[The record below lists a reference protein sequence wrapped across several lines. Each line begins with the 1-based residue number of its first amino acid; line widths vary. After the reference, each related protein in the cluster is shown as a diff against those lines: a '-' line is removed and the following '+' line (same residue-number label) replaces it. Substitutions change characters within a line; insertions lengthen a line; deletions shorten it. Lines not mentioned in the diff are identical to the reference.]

1 MGQVK
6 LSALWKD
13 TFREIRGTLS
23 RFLSIFAI
31 IFLGVA
37 FFAGLVAT
45 GPVMM
50 ETSDAYYKEHNLA
63 DMQVLSTGGLV
74 DEDIKRLEAV
84 EHAVVEPGYM
94 LDVLI
99 GDNQAVR
106 LFGINDDTVMNQYNV
121 QAGRLPESVNE
132 IALDRDLAS
141 DYELG
146 DTVQLVTETTEN
158 YADHIDQDTFELV
171 GFVDSPLYIEMDN
184 RGYTT
189 IGTGVLN
196 GFGVVQDEVFNLDQY
211 SMLNAQFQDIQ
222 KFAFYSDDYEQ
233 QLAQRTEMVE
243 EAFGGREEERLGE
256 IRAEA
261 DADIAEARD
270 EIEAAKQEL
279 NEAEQELLDAR
290 EELDQ
295 GWADY
300 AAGRQ
305 ELERKERD
313 AEMHLQTARNELA
326 AGRERLSREET
337 RLHQGEL
344 QLQEASARLNR
355 ESARLAKA
363 EQELEAGR
371 EAFRAGQAEL
381 ADAEDKLARGRQEFQ
396 QEKEAAEG
404 KLAVG
409 ERELA
414 QKRAELDA
422 GAEALAVAREAIQVI
437 RPAVKRGDVPDL
449 SALPDLDQLVG
460 SWLDLDKDQLQAE
473 LHTLNIDVEQLEHEL
488 RELEAALAQV
498 IAEAPSAE
506 MVDEFI
512 EPAPALE
519 NDADMDSQTS
529 ESTAEA
535 DSTNPTSPAANAEQS
550 TEAVAEFNQEKEA
563 LELRI
568 TEVKK
573 VLAAV
578 RSQIE
583 EKHGQLPHALDQV
596 AWRERVLAWLAE
608 KETELDQREAELET
622 GRRQLVKAEQELTVG
637 RQQMKAELSEARRE
651 LEAGER
657 EVRAGRQ
664 ELAEKQAELTAG
676 ERQLASGR
684 QQLTVAQ
691 AELSRRQ
698 VQVTTGWE
706 KLQAGR
712 AKLAAGEAELTQRE
726 EAARQQLA
734 EAEAELMD
742 ARTQLEAGEADYT
755 AGRAEYETEE
765 ESALNEI
772 EEAEADIAQGEEDLA
787 DLEVDYTF
795 NDALSFPGLSEY
807 GENAERMQ
815 SIATIFPVFF
825 VLLALLIS
833 LTTMSRMVSEGRTQI
848 GTMKSLGYSNTLIGV
863 KYYMY
868 AFVATIAGSIG
879 GLWLGFWLFPTIVM
893 EAYTAMYRMIPAQTR
908 FYGWISLISV
918 IGALLATGLATHLSL
933 RSLLRQNAAT
943 LLRPKAPKVGQRN
956 ILERIPALWNRLSFT
971 QKVSARNLFRYKGRM
986 IMTII
991 GVGGGVALLLA
1002 GFGLA
1007 DSISDIGDRQF
1018 NQVYNYDALVQVD
1031 TDESAEHIESLE
1043 ETLLEQSLVRD
1054 VARVK
1059 QKNIMIEAAND
1070 YDGTVLVP
1078 ENVEEFDQFIH
1089 LYAADDR
1096 ETIYQLDDEQVII
1109 SEKLSELT
1117 AVEVGDELTVL
1128 DNQDEPQTVIIGGIV
1143 EHYVDHYL
1151 YMSPTLYEQTFGEAP
1166 DFDARFVQYDSDA
1179 SGPEADEESF
1189 RQQIAEEPA
1198 ALAIILQSDIFDLI
1212 ETSLGSLEVVTMVLI
1227 VSAGALA
1234 FIVLYNLTNIN
1245 VSERVRE
1252 LSTIKVLG
1260 FFDKEVTTYVYRETL
1275 TLTIMGIIVG
1285 MGTGIILNRFILDT
1299 AELDFLMFV
1308 REIHGTSYLYA
1319 TLLMLG
1325 FSMIVMTVMH
1335 FKLKHI
1341 DMLEA
1346 LKTKD

>member
-1 MGQVK
+1 MK

>member
-1 MGQVK
+1 MK
-6 LSALWKD
+6 LSALWRD
-13 TFREIRGTLS
+13 TFREVRGTLS

-50 ETSDAYYKEHNLA
+50 ETSDAYYKEHHLA

-74 DEDIKRLEAV
+74 DEDIERLESV
-84 EHAVVEPGYM
+84 EHAVVESGYM
-94 LDVLI
+94 LDILI

-132 IALDRDLAS
+132 IALDSDLAS

-196 GFGVVQDEVFNLDQY
+196 GFGVVQDEVLSLDQY

-243 EAFGGREEERLGE
+243 EAFDGREEERLAE

-261 DADIAEARD
+261 EDDIAKARD
-270 EIEAAKQEL
+270 EIEVAKQEL

-300 AAGRQ
+300 EAGRQ

-313 AEMHLQTARNELA
+313 AEMRLQTARNELA
-326 AGRERLSREET
+326 AGRERLEQEEA
-337 RLHQGEL
+337 RLRQGEL
-344 QLQEASARLNR
+344 QLQEARARLNR

-396 QEKEAAEG
+396 QEKAAAEE

-422 GAEALAVAREAIQVI
+422 GAEALAAAREAIQVI

-449 SALPDLDQLVG
+449 SALPDLDRLAG
-460 SWLDLDKDQLQAE
+460 SWSDKDQLQAE
-473 LHTLNIDVEQLEHEL
+473 IDALNIDAEQLEHEL
-488 RELEAALAQV
+488 RELEAALAQL
-498 IAEAPSAE
+498 IAEAPAVE
-506 MVDEFI
+506 TVDELI
-512 EPAPALE
+512 EPAPSLE
-519 NDADMDSQTS
+519 NDANMDSQIS
-529 ESTAEA
+529 ESAAEA
-535 DSTNPTSPAANAEQS
+535 DSTNPTSPATNAEQS
-550 TEAVAEFNQEKEA
+550 TEAVTEFNQEKEA
-563 LELRI
+563 LERRI

-573 VLAAV
+573 ALAAV

-583 EKHGQLPHALDQV
+583 ETYGQLPHALDQA
-596 AWRERVLAWLAE
+596 AWRERVLAWLTE
-608 KETELDQREAELET
+608 KEAELDQREAEIET
-622 GRRQLVKAEQELTVG
+622 GRQQLAKAEQELITG
-637 RQQMKAELSEARRE
+637 RQQMEAEWAAARRE

-657 EVRAGRQ
+657 DVRAGRQ
-664 ELAEKQAELTAG
+664 KLAEKEAELANG

-698 VQVTTGWE
+698 DQVTTGWE
-706 KLQAGR
+706 QLQAGR

-726 EAARQQLA
+726 EEARQQLA
-734 EAEAELMD
+734 DAEAQLME
-742 ARTQLEAGEADYT
+742 ARAELEAGEADYA
-755 AGRAEYETEE
+755 AGRAEYEAEE
-765 ESALNEI
+765 QSALNEI
-772 EEAEADIAQGEEDLA
+772 EEAEADIAEAEEELA
-787 DLEVDYTF
+787 DLEVDYFF

-908 FYGWISLISV
+908 FYGWISFISV

-956 ILERIPALWNRLSFT
+956 ILERIPALWKRLSFT

-1007 DSISDIGDRQF
+1007 DSIGDIGDRQF

-1031 TDESAEHIESLE
+1031 TDESAEHIEALE

-1054 VARVK
+1054 IARVK
-1059 QKNIMIEAAND
+1059 QKNVTIETEKQ

-1078 ENVEEFDQFIH
+1078 ENVEAFDQFIH

-1096 ETIYQLDDEQVII
+1096 ERIYQLDDEQVII

-1117 AVEVGDELTVL
+1117 DVEVGDELSVS
-1128 DNQDEPQTVIIGGIV
+1128 DNQGEPHTVIVGGIV
-1143 EHYVDHYL
+1143 EHYVDHYV

-1179 SGPEADEESF
+1179 SGTEADEESF
-1189 RQQIAEEPA
+1189 RQQISEEPA
-1198 ALAIILQSDIFDLI
+1198 ALAIILQSDIFDMI

>member
-1 MGQVK
+1 MK

-13 TFREIRGTLS
+13 TFREVRGTLS

-74 DEDIKRLEAV
+74 DEDIERLEAV

-99 GDNQAVR
+99 GDNKAVR

-146 DTVQLVTETTEN
+146 DIVQLVTETTEN

-184 RGYTT
+184 RGYTA

-243 EAFGGREEERLGE
+243 EAFDGREEERLAE
-256 IRAEA
+256 IKAEA
-261 DADIAEARD
+261 KVDIAKARD

-300 AAGRQ
+300 EAGRQ

-313 AEMHLQTARNELA
+313 AEMRLQTARNELA
-326 AGRERLSREET
+326 AGRERLSREEA
-337 RLHQGEL
+337 RLRQGEL
-344 QLQEASARLNR
+344 QLQEARARLNR

-396 QEKEAAEG
+396 QEKAAAEE

-422 GAEALAVAREAIQVI
+422 GAEALAAAREAIQVI

-449 SALPDLDQLVG
+449 SALPDLDRLAG
-460 SWLDLDKDQLQAE
+460 SWLDKDQLQAE
-473 LHTLNIDVEQLEHEL
+473 LDALNIDAEQLEHEL
-488 RELEAALAQV
+488 RELEAALAQL
-498 IAEAPSAE
+498 IANAPSVE
-506 MVDEFI
+506 TVDELI
-512 EPAPALE
+512 EPAPSLE
-519 NDADMDSQTS
+519 NDANMDSQTS
-529 ESTAEA
+529 ESTVEA
-535 DSTNPTSPAANAEQS
+535 DLTNPTSPAANAEQS
-550 TEAVAEFNQEKEA
+550 TESVAEFNQEKAA

-583 EKHGQLPHALDQV
+583 EKHGQLPHALDQA
-596 AWRERVLAWLAE
+596 AWRERVLARLAE

-622 GRRQLVKAEQELTVG
+622 GRQQLVKAEQELTAG
-637 RQQMKAELSEARRE
+637 RQQMKAELAEARRE

-684 QQLTVAQ
+684 QQLAAGQ

-698 VQVTTGWE
+698 DQVSAGWE
-706 KLQAGR
+706 QLQAGR

-726 EAARQQLA
+726 EAAHQQLA

-755 AGRAEYETEE
+755 AGRAEYEIEE
-765 ESALNEI
+765 ESALSEI

-908 FYGWISLISV
+908 FYGGISLISV
-918 IGALLATGLATHLSL
+918 IGALLATGSATHLSL

-956 ILERIPALWNRLSFT
+956 ILERIPVLWNRLSFT

-1059 QKNIMIEAAND
+1059 QKNITIEAASD

-1089 LYAADDR
+1089 LYDADDR
-1096 ETIYQLDDEQVII
+1096 ERIYQLDDEQVII

-1143 EHYVDHYL
+1143 EHYVDHYV
-1151 YMSPTLYEQTFGEAP
+1151 YMSPTLYEQTFGETP

-1179 SGPEADEESF
+1179 SGLEADEESF

-1308 REIHGTSYLYA
+1308 REIHGSSYLYA

>member
-1 MGQVK
+1 MK

-13 TFREIRGTLS
+13 TFREVRGTLS

-50 ETSDAYYKEHNLA
+50 ETSDAYYKEHNLV

-74 DEDIKRLEAV
+74 DEDIERLEAV

-132 IALDRDLAS
+132 IALDSDLAS

-222 KFAFYSDDYEQ
+222 GFAFYSDDYEQ

-243 EAFGGREEERLGE
+243 KAFNGREEERLAE

-261 DADIAEARD
+261 DADIAKARD
-270 EIEAAKQEL
+270 EIETAKQEL
-279 NEAEQELLDAR
+279 NKAEQELLDAR

-300 AAGRQ
+300 EAGRQ
-305 ELERKERD
+305 ELEHKERD
-313 AEMHLQTARNELA
+313 AEMRLQVARNDLA
-326 AGRERLSREET
+326 AGRERLSREEA
-337 RLHQGEL
+337 RLRQGEL
-344 QLQEASARLNR
+344 QLQEARARLNR

-363 EQELEAGR
+363 EQELEVGR

-381 ADAEDKLARGRQEFQ
+381 ADAEDKLARGHQEFQ
-396 QEKEAAEG
+396 QEKEVAEG
-404 KLAVG
+404 KLAAG

-414 QKRAELDA
+414 QKRTELAA
-422 GAEALAVAREAIQVI
+422 GAEALAAVREAIQVI
-437 RPAVKRGDVPDL
+437 RPAVKRGDVPDF
-449 SALPDLDQLVG
+449 SALPDLDRLAG
-460 SWLDLDKDQLQAE
+460 SWLDKDQLQTE
-473 LHTLNIDVEQLEHEL
+473 LDALNIDAEQLEHEL
-488 RELEAALAQV
+488 RELEAALAQL

-506 MVDEFI
+506 MVDELI

-519 NDADMDSQTS
+519 NDVDMDSQTS

-535 DSTNPTSPAANAEQS
+535 DSTNPTSPAANAEQL

-583 EKHGQLPHALDQV
+583 EKHGQLPHALDQA
-596 AWRERVLAWLAE
+596 AWRERVLVWLAE
-608 KETELDQREAELET
+608 KETELDQREAELEM
-622 GRRQLVKAEQELTVG
+622 GRRQLAKVEQELTAG
-637 RQQMKAELSEARRE
+637 RQQMKEELAEARRE

-657 EVRAGRQ
+657 KVRAGRQ
-664 ELAEKQAELTAG
+664 ELAEKEAELTAG

-684 QQLTVAQ
+684 QQLVAGQ

-698 VQVTTGWE
+698 DQVSAGWE
-706 KLQAGR
+706 QLQAGR

-726 EAARQQLA
+726 EAARQQLT

-742 ARTQLEAGEADYT
+742 ARTQLEAGETDYA

-765 ESALNEI
+765 ESALSEI

-787 DLEVDYTF
+787 DLEVDYMF

-848 GTMKSLGYSNTLIGV
+848 GTMKSLGYSNTLIGI

-908 FYGWISLISV
+908 FYGGISLISV

-1007 DSISDIGDRQF
+1007 DSIGDIGERQF

-1031 TDESAEHIESLE
+1031 TDESAEHIEALE

-1059 QKNIMIEAAND
+1059 QKNITIEAAND

-1089 LYAADDR
+1089 LYDADDR
-1096 ETIYQLDDEQVII
+1096 ERIYQLDDEQVII

-1117 AVEVGDELTVL
+1117 DVEVGDELTVL

-1143 EHYVDHYL
+1143 EHYVDHYV
-1151 YMSPTLYEQTFGEAP
+1151 YMSPTLYEQTFGETP
-1166 DFDARFVQYDSDA
+1166 DFDARFVQYDSNA

-1212 ETSLGSLEVVTMVLI
+1212 ETSLGSLEIVTMVLI

-1308 REIHGTSYLYA
+1308 REIHGSSYLYA

>member
-1 MGQVK
+1 MK

-13 TFREIRGTLS
+13 TFREVRGTLS

-63 DMQVLSTGGLV
+63 DMQVLSTGGLI
-74 DEDIKRLEAV
+74 DEDIERLEAV

-106 LFGINDDTVMNQYNV
+106 LFGLNDDTVMNQYNV
-121 QAGRLPESVNE
+121 QVGRLPESVNE
-132 IALDRDLAS
+132 IALDSDLAS

-222 KFAFYSDDYEQ
+222 GFAFYSDDYEQ
-233 QLAQRTEMVE
+233 QLAQRTEIVE
-243 EAFGGREEERLGE
+243 EAFDGREEERLAE
-256 IRAEA
+256 IKAEA
-261 DADIAEARD
+261 DADIAKARD
-270 EIEAAKQEL
+270 EIEMVKQEL

-300 AAGRQ
+300 EAGRQ

-313 AEMHLQTARNELA
+313 AEMRLQMARNDLA
-326 AGRERLSREET
+326 AGRERLSREEA
-337 RLHQGEL
+337 RLRQGEL
-344 QLQEASARLNR
+344 QLQEARARLNR

-396 QEKEAAEG
+396 QEKAAAEG
-404 KLAVG
+404 KLAAG

-422 GAEALAVAREAIQVI
+422 GAEALAAAREAIQMI

-460 SWLDLDKDQLQAE
+460 SWLDLDKNQLQAE
-473 LHTLNIDVEQLEHEL
+473 IDALNIDAEQLEHEL
-488 RELEAALAQV
+488 RELEAALAQL
-498 IAEAPSAE
+498 IANAPSVE
-506 MVDEFI
+506 TVDELI
-512 EPAPALE
+512 EPAPSLE
-519 NDADMDSQTS
+519 NDANMDSQTS

-535 DSTNPTSPAANAEQS
+535 DLTNPTSSAANAEQS
-550 TEAVAEFNQEKEA
+550 TKAMAEFNQEKAA
-563 LELRI
+563 LERRI

-583 EKHGQLPHALDQV
+583 EKHGQLPHALDQAV
-596 AWRERVLAWLAE
+596 WRERVLAWLAE

-622 GRRQLVKAEQELTVG
+622 GRRQLAKAEQELTAG
-637 RQQMKAELSEARRE
+637 RQQMKAELAEARRE

-664 ELAEKQAELTAG
+664 ELAEKQAELTTG

-698 VQVTTGWE
+698 DQVTTGWE
-706 KLQAGR
+706 QLQAGR
-712 AKLAAGEAELTQRE
+712 AKLAAGEVELTQRE

-734 EAEAELMD
+734 EAESELMD

-755 AGRAEYETEE
+755 AGRAEYEIEE
-765 ESALNEI
+765 ESALSEI

-893 EAYTAMYRMIPAQTR
+893 EAYTAMYRMISAQTR

-933 RSLLRQNAAT
+933 RSLLQKNAAT

-1031 TDESAEHIESLE
+1031 TDESAEHIEALE
-1043 ETLLEQSLVRD
+1043 ETLLEQSLVQD

-1059 QKNIMIEAAND
+1059 QKNITIEAAND

-1089 LYAADDR
+1089 LYAVDDR
-1096 ETIYQLDDEQVII
+1096 ERIYQLDDEQVII

-1117 AVEVGDELTVL
+1117 AVEVGDELTIL

-1143 EHYVDHYL
+1143 EHYVDHYV
-1151 YMSPTLYEQTFGEAP
+1151 YMSPTLYEQTFGETP

>member
-1 MGQVK
+1 MK

-13 TFREIRGTLS
+13 TFREVRGTLS

-74 DEDIKRLEAV
+74 DEDIERLEAV

-121 QAGRLPESVNE
+121 QTGRLPESVNE

-243 EAFGGREEERLGE
+243 EAFDGREEERLAE
-256 IRAEA
+256 IKVEA
-261 DADIAEARD
+261 DADIAKARD

-279 NEAEQELLDAR
+279 NAAEQELLDAR

-300 AAGRQ
+300 EAGRQ

-313 AEMHLQTARNELA
+313 AEMRLQTARNELA
-326 AGRERLSREET
+326 TGRERLSREEA
-337 RLHQGEL
+337 RLRQGEL

-396 QEKEAAEG
+396 QEKAAAEG
-404 KLAVG
+404 KLTAG

-422 GAEALAVAREAIQVI
+422 GAEALAAAREAIQVI
-437 RPAVKRGDVPDL
+437 RPAVKRGEVPDL
-449 SALPDLDQLVG
+449 SALPDLDRLAG
-460 SWLDLDKDQLQAE
+460 SWLDKDQLQAE
-473 LHTLNIDVEQLEHEL
+473 LDALNIDAEQLEYEL
-488 RELEAALAQV
+488 RELEAALAQL
-498 IAEAPSAE
+498 IANAPSAE
-506 MVDEFI
+506 TVDELI
-512 EPAPALE
+512 ELAPSLE
-519 NDADMDSQTS
+519 NDANMDSQTS

-535 DSTNPTSPAANAEQS
+535 NSTNLTLPVANAEQP
-550 TEAVAEFNQEKEA
+550 TKAMAEFNQEKEA

-583 EKHGQLPHALDQV
+583 EKHGQLPHALDQA

-622 GRRQLVKAEQELTVG
+622 GRRQLAKAEQELTVG

-664 ELAEKQAELTAG
+664 ELAEKEAELANG

-698 VQVTTGWE
+698 DQVTTGWE
-706 KLQAGR
+706 QLQAGR

-726 EAARQQLA
+726 EAAHQQLA

-795 NDALSFPGLSEY
+795 NNALSFPGLSEY

-863 KYYMY
+863 KYYIY

-956 ILERIPALWNRLSFT
+956 ILEHIPALWNRLSFT

-991 GVGGGVALLLA
+991 GVSGGVALLLA

-1059 QKNIMIEAAND
+1059 QKNITIEAAKQ
-1070 YDGTVLVP
+1070 YDGIVLVP
-1078 ENVEEFDQFIH
+1078 ENVEVFDQFIH
-1089 LYAADDR
+1089 LYDADDR

-1143 EHYVDHYL
+1143 EHYVDHYV
-1151 YMSPTLYEQTFGEAP
+1151 YMSPTLYEQTFGETP

>member
-1 MGQVK
+1 MK

-13 TFREIRGTLS
+13 TFREVRGTLS

-74 DEDIKRLEAV
+74 DEDIERLEAV

-94 LDVLI
+94 LDILI

-106 LFGINDDTVMNQYNV
+106 LFGINDDTAMNQYNV

-132 IALDRDLAS
+132 IALDGDLAS

-243 EAFGGREEERLGE
+243 EAFDGREEERLAE
-256 IRAEA
+256 IKAEA
-261 DADIAEARD
+261 EVDIAKARD
-270 EIEAAKQEL
+270 EIETAKQEL

-300 AAGRQ
+300 EAGRQ

-313 AEMHLQTARNELA
+313 AEMRLQTARNELA

-344 QLQEASARLNR
+344 QLQEARARLNR

-381 ADAEDKLARGRQEFQ
+381 ADAEDKLARGCQKFQ
-396 QEKEAAEG
+396 QEKAAAEG

-414 QKRAELDA
+414 QKRVELAA
-422 GAEALAVAREAIQVI
+422 GAEALAAAREAIQVI
-437 RPAVKRGDVPDL
+437 RPAVKRGEVPDL
-449 SALPDLDQLVG
+449 SALPDLDRLAG
-460 SWLDLDKDQLQAE
+460 SWLDKDQLQAE
-473 LHTLNIDVEQLEHEL
+473 LHTLNIDAEQLEHEL
-488 RELEAALAQV
+488 RELEAALAQL
-498 IAEAPSAE
+498 IAEAPSVE
-506 MVDEFI
+506 TVDELI
-512 EPAPALE
+512 EPAPSLE
-519 NDADMDSQTS
+519 NDANMDSQTS

-535 DSTNPTSPAANAEQS
+535 DLTNPTSPAANAEQS
-550 TEAVAEFNQEKEA
+550 TKAMAEFNQEKAA
-563 LELRI
+563 LERRI

-573 VLAAV
+573 ILTAV

-622 GRRQLVKAEQELTVG
+622 GRRQLAKAEQELTAG
-637 RQQMKAELSEARRE
+637 RQQIKAELSEARRE

-657 EVRAGRQ
+657 EIRAGRQ
-664 ELAEKQAELTAG
+664 ELAEKEAELANG

-684 QQLTVAQ
+684 QQLIVAQ

-698 VQVTTGWE
+698 DQVTTGW
-706 KLQAGR
+706 KQLQAGR

-726 EAARQQLA
+726 EAAHQQLA

-755 AGRAEYETEE
+755 AGRAEYEIEE
-765 ESALNEI
+765 ESALSEI

-908 FYGWISLISV
+908 FYGGISLISV

-956 ILERIPALWNRLSFT
+956 ILEHIPALWNRLSFT

-1089 LYAADDR
+1089 LYDADDR
-1096 ETIYQLDDEQVII
+1096 ERIYPLDDEQVII

-1117 AVEVGDELTVL
+1117 AVEVGDELTIL

-1143 EHYVDHYL
+1143 EHYVDHYV
-1151 YMSPTLYEQTFGEAP
+1151 YMSPTLYEQTFGETP

-1285 MGTGIILNRFILDT
+1285 MGIGIILNRFILDT

>member
-1 MGQVK
+1 MK

-13 TFREIRGTLS
+13 TFREVRGTLS

-74 DEDIKRLEAV
+74 DEDIERLEAV
-84 EHAVVEPGYM
+84 EYAVVEPGYM

-196 GFGVVQDEVFNLDQY
+196 GFGVVQDEVFSLDQY

-233 QLAQRTEMVE
+233 QLAQRTKMVE
-243 EAFGGREEERLGE
+243 ESFDGREEERLAE
-256 IRAEA
+256 IKAEA
-261 DADIAEARD
+261 EVDIAKARD
-270 EIEAAKQEL
+270 EIETAKQEL

-300 AAGRQ
+300 EAGRQ

-313 AEMHLQTARNELA
+313 AEMRLQTARNDLA
-326 AGRERLSREET
+326 TGRERLSREEA
-337 RLHQGEL
+337 RLRQGEL
-344 QLQEASARLNR
+344 QLQEARARLNR

-422 GAEALAVAREAIQVI
+422 GAEALAAAREAIQVI

-449 SALPDLDQLVG
+449 SALPDLDRLAG
-460 SWLDLDKDQLQAE
+460 SWLDKDQLQAE
-473 LHTLNIDVEQLEHEL
+473 LDALNIDAEQLEHEL
-488 RELEAALAQV
+488 RELEAALVQL
-498 IAEAPSAE
+498 IANAPSAE
-506 MVDEFI
+506 TVDELI

-519 NDADMDSQTS
+519 NDANMDSQTS

-535 DSTNPTSPAANAEQS
+535 DLTNPTSSAANAEQS
-550 TEAVAEFNQEKEA
+550 TKTMAKFNQEKAA
-563 LELRI
+563 LERRI

-578 RSQIE
+578 RNQIE

-596 AWRERVLAWLAE
+596 AWRKRVLAWLAE

-622 GRRQLVKAEQELTVG
+622 GRQQLAKAEQELTAG
-637 RQQMKAELSEARRE
+637 RQQIKAELAEARRE

-664 ELAEKQAELTAG
+664 ELAEKEAELANG

-691 AELSRRQ
+691 AELSQHQDQ
-698 VQVTTGWE
+698 VSAGWE
-706 KLQAGR
+706 QLQAGR
-712 AKLAAGEAELTQRE
+712 AKLAAGEVELTQRE
-726 EAARQQLA
+726 EAASQQLA

-772 EEAEADIAQGEEDLA
+772 EEAEADIAQGEEELA

-1059 QKNIMIEAAND
+1059 QKNITIEATKQ

-1089 LYAADDR
+1089 LYDADDR

-1151 YMSPTLYEQTFGEAP
+1151 YMSPILYEQTFGEAP
-1166 DFDARFVQYDSDA
+1166 DFDARFVQYNSDA

-1212 ETSLGSLEVVTMVLI
+1212 ETSLGSLEIVTMVLI

>member
-1 MGQVK
+1 MK

-13 TFREIRGTLS
+13 TFREVRGTLS

-63 DMQVLSTGGLV
+63 DIQVLSTGGLV
-74 DEDIKRLEAV
+74 DEDIERLEAV

-121 QAGRLPESVNE
+121 QVGRLPESVNE
-132 IALDRDLAS
+132 IALDSDLAS

-243 EAFGGREEERLGE
+243 EAFDGREEERLAE
-256 IRAEA
+256 IKAEA
-261 DADIAEARD
+261 EVDIAEARD
-270 EIEAAKQEL
+270 EIETAKQEL

-300 AAGRQ
+300 EAGRQ

-313 AEMHLQTARNELA
+313 AEMSLQTARNDLI
-326 AGRERLSREET
+326 AGRERLSREEA
-337 RLHQGEL
+337 RLRQGEL
-344 QLQEASARLNR
+344 QLQEARARLNR

-404 KLAVG
+404 KLAAG

-422 GAEALAVAREAIQVI
+422 GAEALVAAREAIQAI

-460 SWLDLDKDQLQAE
+460 SWLDKEQLQAE
-473 LHTLNIDVEQLEHEL
+473 LDALNIDAEQLEHEL
-488 RELEAALAQV
+488 RELEAALVQL
-498 IAEAPSAE
+498 IAEAPSVE
-506 MVDEFI
+506 TVDELI
-512 EPAPALE
+512 EPAPSLE
-519 NDADMDSQTS
+519 NDANMDSQTS

-550 TEAVAEFNQEKEA
+550 TEAVAEFNQEKAA
-563 LELRI
+563 LERRI

-578 RSQIE
+578 RNQID
-583 EKHGQLPHALDQV
+583 EKYGQLPHALDQT

-622 GRRQLVKAEQELTVG
+622 GRRQLAKAEQELTAG
-637 RQQMKAELSEARRE
+637 RQQMKAELAEERRE
-651 LEAGER
+651 LEAGEW

-664 ELAEKQAELTAG
+664 ELAEKQAELANG

-691 AELSRRQ
+691 AELSQHQDQ
-698 VQVTTGWE
+698 VSAGWE
-706 KLQAGR
+706 QLQAGR

-772 EEAEADIAQGEEDLA
+772 EEAEANIAQGEEDLA

-1031 TDESAEHIESLE
+1031 TDESAEHIEALE

-1059 QKNIMIEAAND
+1059 QKNITIEATKQ
-1070 YDGTVLVP
+1070 YDGIVLVP

-1089 LYAADDR
+1089 LYDADDR

-1143 EHYVDHYL
+1143 EHYVDHYV
-1151 YMSPTLYEQTFGEAP
+1151 YMSPTLYEQTFGETP

-1212 ETSLGSLEVVTMVLI
+1212 ETSLGSLEIVTMVLI

>member
-1 MGQVK
+1 MK

-74 DEDIKRLEAV
+74 DEDIERLEAV

-132 IALDRDLAS
+132 IALDGDLAS

-222 KFAFYSDDYEQ
+222 EFAFYSDDYEQ

-243 EAFGGREEERLGE
+243 EAFDGREEERLAE
-256 IRAEA
+256 IKAEA
-261 DADIAEARD
+261 EVDIAKARD
-270 EIEAAKQEL
+270 EIETAKQEL

-313 AEMHLQTARNELA
+313 AEMRLQTARNELA

-344 QLQEASARLNR
+344 QLQEARARLNR
-355 ESARLAKA
+355 ESAWLAKA

-396 QEKEAAEG
+396 QEKAAAEE

-422 GAEALAVAREAIQVI
+422 GAEALAATREAIQVI
-437 RPAVKRGDVPDL
+437 RPAVKRGDVPVL
-449 SALPDLDQLVG
+449 SALPDLDRLAG
-460 SWLDLDKDQLQAE
+460 SWSDKDQLQAE
-473 LHTLNIDVEQLEHEL
+473 LDALNIDAEQLEHEL
-488 RELEAALAQV
+488 RELEATLAQL

-506 MVDEFI
+506 TVDELI

-519 NDADMDSQTS
+519 NDANMDSQTS

-535 DSTNPTSPAANAEQS
+535 DLTNPTSSAANAEQS
-550 TEAVAEFNQEKEA
+550 TESVAEFNQEKAA
-563 LELRI
+563 LERRI

-583 EKHGQLPHALDQV
+583 EKHGQLPHALDQA
-596 AWRERVLAWLAE
+596 AWRERVLARLAE

-622 GRRQLVKAEQELTVG
+622 GRRQLAKAEQELTAG
-637 RQQMKAELSEARRE
+637 RQQMKAELAEARRE

-664 ELAEKQAELTAG
+664 ELAEKQAELTTG

-691 AELSRRQ
+691 AELLRRQ
-698 VQVTTGWE
+698 DQVTTGWE
-706 KLQAGR
+706 QLQAGR
-712 AKLAAGEAELTQRE
+712 AKLAAGEVELTQRE

-742 ARTQLEAGEADYT
+742 ARTQLEAGEVDYT

-765 ESALNEI
+765 ESALSEI

-956 ILERIPALWNRLSFT
+956 ILEHIPALWNRLSFT

-1059 QKNIMIEAAND
+1059 QKNITIEATKQ

-1089 LYAADDR
+1089 LYDADDR

-1151 YMSPTLYEQTFGEAP
+1151 YMSPILYEQTFGEAP
-1166 DFDARFVQYDSDA
+1166 DFDARFVQYNSDA

-1212 ETSLGSLEVVTMVLI
+1212 ETSLGSLEIVTMVLI

-1308 REIHGTSYLYA
+1308 REIHGSSYLYA

>member
-1 MGQVK
+1 MK

-13 TFREIRGTLS
+13 TFREVRGTLS

-74 DEDIKRLEAV
+74 DEDIERLEAV

-121 QAGRLPESVNE
+121 QVGRLPESVNE

-243 EAFGGREEERLGE
+243 EAFDGREEERLAE
-256 IRAEA
+256 IKVEA
-261 DADIAEARD
+261 DADIAKARD

-279 NEAEQELLDAR
+279 NAAEQELLDAR

-300 AAGRQ
+300 EAGRQ

-313 AEMHLQTARNELA
+313 AEMRLQTARNELA
-326 AGRERLSREET
+326 AGRERLSREEV

-344 QLQEASARLNR
+344 QLQEARARLNR

-381 ADAEDKLARGRQEFQ
+381 VDAEDKLARGRQEFQ
-396 QEKEAAEG
+396 QEKAAAEG
-404 KLAVG
+404 KLAAG
-409 ERELA
+409 ERELD

-422 GAEALAVAREAIQVI
+422 GAEALAAAREAIQVI

-460 SWLDLDKDQLQAE
+460 SWLDKDQLQAE
-473 LHTLNIDVEQLEHEL
+473 LDALNIDAEQLEHEL
-488 RELEAALAQV
+488 RELEAALAQL
-498 IAEAPSAE
+498 IADAPSVE
-506 MVDEFI
+506 TVDELI
-512 EPAPALE
+512 EPAPSLE
-519 NDADMDSQTS
+519 NDANMDSQTS

-535 DSTNPTSPAANAEQS
+535 DLTNPTSPAANAEQS
-550 TEAVAEFNQEKEA
+550 TKAMAEFNQEKAA

-578 RSQIE
+578 RNQIE

-622 GRRQLVKAEQELTVG
+622 DRRQLAKAEQELTAG

-691 AELSRRQ
+691 AELSQHQDQ
-698 VQVTTGWE
+698 VSAGWE
-706 KLQAGR
+706 QLQAGR

-765 ESALNEI
+765 ESALSEI

-908 FYGWISLISV
+908 FYGGISLISV

-933 RSLLRQNAAT
+933 RSLLQKNAAT

-1059 QKNIMIEAAND
+1059 QKNITIEATKQ
-1070 YDGTVLVP
+1070 YDGIVLVP

-1089 LYAADDR
+1089 LYDADDR
-1096 ETIYQLDDEQVII
+1096 ERIYPLDDEQVII
-1109 SEKLSELT
+1109 SEKLSKLT
-1117 AVEVGDELTVL
+1117 DVEVGDELTVL

-1143 EHYVDHYL
+1143 EHYVDHYV
-1151 YMSPTLYEQTFGEAP
+1151 YMSPTLYEQTFGETP

-1308 REIHGTSYLYA
+1308 REIHGSSYLYA

>member
-1 MGQVK
+1 MK

-13 TFREIRGTLS
+13 TFREVRGTLS

-74 DEDIKRLEAV
+74 DEDIERLEAV

-99 GDNQAVR
+99 GDNKAVR

-146 DTVQLVTETTEN
+146 DIVQLVTETTEN

-184 RGYTT
+184 RGYTA

-243 EAFGGREEERLGE
+243 EAFDGREEERLAE
-256 IRAEA
+256 IKAEA
-261 DADIAEARD
+261 KVDIAKARD

-300 AAGRQ
+300 EAGRQ

-313 AEMHLQTARNELA
+313 AEMRLQTARNELA
-326 AGRERLSREET
+326 AGRERLSREEA
-337 RLHQGEL
+337 RLRQGEL
-344 QLQEASARLNR
+344 QLQEARARLNR

-396 QEKEAAEG
+396 QEKAAAEE

-422 GAEALAVAREAIQVI
+422 GAEALAAAREAIQVI

-449 SALPDLDQLVG
+449 SALPDLDRLAG
-460 SWLDLDKDQLQAE
+460 SWLDKDQLQAE
-473 LHTLNIDVEQLEHEL
+473 LDALNIDAEQLEHEL
-488 RELEAALAQV
+488 RELEAALAQL
-498 IAEAPSAE
+498 IANAPSAE
-506 MVDEFI
+506 TVDELI
-512 EPAPALE
+512 EPAPSLE

-535 DSTNPTSPAANAEQS
+535 DLTNPTSSAANAEQS
-550 TEAVAEFNQEKEA
+550 TESVAEFNQEKEA
-563 LELRI
+563 LERRI

-573 VLAAV
+573 ILTAV

-698 VQVTTGWE
+698 DQVTTGWE

-755 AGRAEYETEE
+755 AGRAEYEIEE
-765 ESALNEI
+765 ESALSEI

-943 LLRPKAPKVGQRN
+943 LLRQKAPKVGQRN

-1089 LYAADDR
+1089 LHAADDR

>member
-1 MGQVK
+1 MK

-13 TFREIRGTLS
+13 TFREVRGTLS

-74 DEDIKRLEAV
+74 DEDIERLETV

-243 EAFGGREEERLGE
+243 EAFGGREEERLAE
-256 IRAEA
+256 IKVEAEA
-261 DADIAEARD
+261 DIAKARD
-270 EIEAAKQEL
+270 EIETAKQEL
-279 NEAEQELLDAR
+279 NEVEQELLDAR

-300 AAGRQ
+300 EAGRQ

-313 AEMHLQTARNELA
+313 AEMRLQTARNDLA
-326 AGRERLSREET
+326 AGRERLSREEA

-344 QLQEASARLNR
+344 QLQEARARLNR

-396 QEKEAAEG
+396 QEKAAAEG
-404 KLAVG
+404 KLAAG

-422 GAEALAVAREAIQVI
+422 GAEALAAVREAIQVI

-449 SALPDLDQLVG
+449 SALPDLDRLVG
-460 SWLDLDKDQLQAE
+460 SWLDKDQLQAE
-473 LHTLNIDVEQLEHEL
+473 LDELNIDAEQLEHEL
-488 RELEAALAQV
+488 RELEAALAQL
-498 IAEAPSAE
+498 IAEAPSVE
-506 MVDEFI
+506 MVDKLI

-535 DSTNPTSPAANAEQS
+535 DSAPPASTTSQS
-550 TEAVAEFNQEKEA
+550 NETVTQYNQEKEA

-583 EKHGQLPHALDQV
+583 EKHGQLPHALDQA

-622 GRRQLVKAEQELTVG
+622 GRRQLAKAEQELTAG

-651 LEAGER
+651 LEAGEW

-676 ERQLASGR
+676 ERQLASGH

-691 AELSRRQ
+691 AELSQHQDQ
-698 VQVTTGWE
+698 VSAGWE
-706 KLQAGR
+706 QLQAGR
-712 AKLAAGEAELTQRE
+712 AKLATGEAELTQRE

-765 ESALNEI
+765 ESALSEI

-908 FYGWISLISV
+908 FYGGISLISV

-933 RSLLRQNAAT
+933 WSLLRQNAAT

-1031 TDESAEHIESLE
+1031 TDESAEHIEALE
-1043 ETLLEQSLVRD
+1043 ETLLEQSLIRD

-1059 QKNIMIEAAND
+1059 QKNVTIEATKQ
-1070 YDGTVLVP
+1070 YDGIVLVP
-1078 ENVEEFDQFIH
+1078 ENVEAFDQFIH
-1089 LYAADDR
+1089 LYDADDR
-1096 ETIYQLDDEQVII
+1096 ERIYPLDDEQVII

-1117 AVEVGDELTVL
+1117 AVEVGDELTIL
-1128 DNQDEPQTVIIGGIV
+1128 DNQDEPQTVIVGGIV
-1143 EHYVDHYL
+1143 EHYVDHYV
-1151 YMSPTLYEQTFGEAP
+1151 YMSPTLYEQTFGETP

>member
-1 MGQVK
+1 MK

-13 TFREIRGTLS
+13 TFREVRGTLS

-243 EAFGGREEERLGE
+243 EAFDGREEERLAE
-256 IRAEA
+256 IKAEA
-261 DADIAEARD
+261 EVDIAKARD
-270 EIEAAKQEL
+270 EIETAKQEL
-279 NEAEQELLDAR
+279 NEVEQELLDAR

-300 AAGRQ
+300 EVGRQ

-313 AEMHLQTARNELA
+313 AEMHLQTARNDLA
-326 AGRERLSREET
+326 AGRERLSREEA

-344 QLQEASARLNR
+344 QLQEARARLNR

-396 QEKEAAEG
+396 QEKAAAEE

-422 GAEALAVAREAIQVI
+422 GAEALAAAREAIQVI

-460 SWLDLDKDQLQAE
+460 SWLDKDQLQAE
-473 LHTLNIDVEQLEHEL
+473 LDALNIDAEQLEHEL
-488 RELEAALAQV
+488 RELEATLAQL

-506 MVDEFI
+506 TVDELI

-519 NDADMDSQTS
+519 NDANMDSQTS

-535 DSTNPTSPAANAEQS
+535 DLTNPTSSAANAEQS
-550 TEAVAEFNQEKEA
+550 TESVAEFNQEKAA
-563 LELRI
+563 LERRI

-583 EKHGQLPHALDQV
+583 EKHGQLPHALDQA

-622 GRRQLVKAEQELTVG
+622 GHQQLAKAEQELTAG

-684 QQLTVAQ
+684 QQLTAGQ
-691 AELSRRQ
+691 AELSQ
-698 VQVTTGWE
+698 HQDQVTIGWE
-706 KLQAGR
+706 QLQAGR
-712 AKLAAGEAELTQRE
+712 AELATGEAELTQRE

-742 ARTQLEAGEADYT
+742 ARIQLEAGEADYT

-795 NDALSFPGLSEY
+795 NNALSFPGLSEY

-933 RSLLRQNAAT
+933 RSLLQKNAAT

-956 ILERIPALWNRLSFT
+956 ILEHIPALWNRLSFT

-1007 DSISDIGDRQF
+1007 DSIGDIGDRQF

-1059 QKNIMIEAAND
+1059 QKNITIEAAKQ
-1070 YDGTVLVP
+1070 YDGIVLVP
-1078 ENVEEFDQFIH
+1078 ENVEVFDQFIH
-1089 LYAADDR
+1089 LYDADDR

-1117 AVEVGDELTVL
+1117 AVEVGDELTIL

-1143 EHYVDHYL
+1143 EHYVDHYV
-1151 YMSPTLYEQTFGEAP
+1151 YMSPTLYEQTFGETP

-1227 VSAGALA
+1227 ISAGALA

-1308 REIHGTSYLYA
+1308 REIHGSSYLYA

>member
-1 MGQVK
+1 MK

-13 TFREIRGTLS
+13 TFREVRGTLS

-74 DEDIKRLEAV
+74 DEDIQRLEAV

-184 RGYTT
+184 RGYTN

-222 KFAFYSDDYEQ
+222 GFAFYSDDYEQ

-243 EAFGGREEERLGE
+243 EAFDGREEERLAE
-256 IRAEA
+256 IKAEA
-261 DADIAEARD
+261 DADIAKARD
-270 EIEAAKQEL
+270 EIETAKQEL

-300 AAGRQ
+300 EAGRQ

-313 AEMHLQTARNELA
+313 AEMRLQTARNDLA
-326 AGRERLSREET
+326 AGRERLSREEV

-344 QLQEASARLNR
+344 QLQEARARLNR

-381 ADAEDKLARGRQEFQ
+381 ADVEDKLARGRQEFQ
-396 QEKEAAEG
+396 QEKAAAEG
-404 KLAVG
+404 KLAAG

-422 GAEALAVAREAIQVI
+422 GAEALAAAREAIQVI
-437 RPAVKRGDVPDL
+437 RPAIKRGDVPDL

-460 SWLDLDKDQLQAE
+460 SWLDLDKNQLQAE
-473 LHTLNIDVEQLEHEL
+473 LDALNIDAEQLEHEL
-488 RELEAALAQV
+488 RELEVALAQL
-498 IAEAPSAE
+498 IANAPSAE
-506 MVDEFI
+506 MIDEFI

-519 NDADMDSQTS
+519 NDADMDSQTL

-535 DSTNPTSPAANAEQS
+535 DSTNLTLPVENAEQS
-550 TEAVAEFNQEKEA
+550 TKAMAEFNQEKAA
-563 LELRI
+563 LERRI

-622 GRRQLVKAEQELTVG
+622 GRRQLAKAEQELTAG

-664 ELAEKQAELTAG
+664 ELAEKEAELTAG

-684 QQLTVAQ
+684 QQLAAGQ

-698 VQVTTGWE
+698 DQVSVGWE
-706 KLQAGR
+706 QLQAGR

-734 EAEAELMD
+734 EAEAQLMD
-742 ARTQLEAGEADYT
+742 ARTQLEAGETDYA

-765 ESALNEI
+765 ESSLSEI
-772 EEAEADIAQGEEDLA
+772 EEAEADIAQREEDLA

-908 FYGWISLISV
+908 FYGGISLISV

-956 ILERIPALWNRLSFT
+956 ILEHIPALWNRLSFT

-1031 TDESAEHIESLE
+1031 TDESAEHIEALE
-1043 ETLLEQSLVRD
+1043 ETLLEQSLVQD

-1059 QKNIMIEAAND
+1059 QKNITIEAAND
-1070 YDGTVLVP
+1070 YDGIVLVP

-1089 LYAADDR
+1089 LYDTDDR

-1166 DFDARFVQYDSDA
+1166 DFDARFVQYDLDV

-1189 RQQIAEEPA
+1189 RQQIAAEPA

-1275 TLTIMGIIVG
+1275 TLTTMGIIVG

>member
-1 MGQVK
+1 MK

-13 TFREIRGTLS
+13 TFREVRGTLS

-74 DEDIKRLEAV
+74 DEDIERLEAV

-146 DTVQLVTETTEN
+146 DIVQLVTETTEN

-313 AEMHLQTARNELA
+313 AEMRLQTARNELA

-404 KLAVG
+404 KLAAS

-422 GAEALAVAREAIQVI
+422 GAEALVAAREAIQVI
-437 RPAVKRGDVPDL
+437 RPAVKRGEVPDL
-449 SALPDLDQLVG
+449 SALPDLDRLAG
-460 SWLDLDKDQLQAE
+460 SWLDKDQLQAE
-473 LHTLNIDVEQLEHEL
+473 IDALNIDAEQLEHEL
-488 RELEAALAQV
+488 RELEAALAQL

-506 MVDEFI
+506 MVDELI
-512 EPAPALE
+512 EPAPVLE

-583 EKHGQLPHALDQV
+583 EKHGQLPHALDQA

-622 GRRQLVKAEQELTVG
+622 GRQQLVKAEQELTAG
-637 RQQMKAELSEARRE
+637 RQQMKAELAEARRE

-684 QQLTVAQ
+684 QQLIVAQ

-698 VQVTTGWE
+698 DQVTTGW
-706 KLQAGR
+706 KQLQAGR

-726 EAARQQLA
+726 EAAHQQLA

-755 AGRAEYETEE
+755 AGRAEYEIEE
-765 ESALNEI
+765 ESALSEI

-908 FYGWISLISV
+908 FYGGISLISV
-918 IGALLATGLATHLSL
+918 IGALLATGSATHLSL

-956 ILERIPALWNRLSFT
+956 ILERIPVLWNRLSFT

-1059 QKNIMIEAAND
+1059 QKNITIEAAND
-1070 YDGTVLVP
+1070 YEGTVLVP

-1089 LYAADDR
+1089 LYDADDR

-1117 AVEVGDELTVL
+1117 AVEVGDELTIL

-1143 EHYVDHYL
+1143 EHYVDHYV
-1151 YMSPTLYEQTFGEAP
+1151 YMSPTLYEQTFGETP

-1179 SGPEADEESF
+1179 SGSEADEESF

-1308 REIHGTSYLYA
+1308 REIHGSSYLYA

>member
-1 MGQVK
+1 MK

-13 TFREIRGTLS
+13 TFREVRGTLS

-50 ETSDAYYKEHNLA
+50 ETSDAYYKEHNLV

-74 DEDIKRLEAV
+74 DEDIERLEAV

-132 IALDRDLAS
+132 IALDSDLAS

-222 KFAFYSDDYEQ
+222 GFAFYSDDYEQ

-243 EAFGGREEERLGE
+243 KAFNGREEERLAE

-261 DADIAEARD
+261 DADIAKARD
-270 EIEAAKQEL
+270 EIETAKQEL
-279 NEAEQELLDAR
+279 NKAEQELLDAR

-300 AAGRQ
+300 EAGRQ
-305 ELERKERD
+305 ELEHKERD
-313 AEMHLQTARNELA
+313 AEMRLQVARNDLA
-326 AGRERLSREET
+326 AGRERLSREEA
-337 RLHQGEL
+337 RLRQGEL
-344 QLQEASARLNR
+344 QLQEARARLNR

-363 EQELEAGR
+363 EQELEVGR

-381 ADAEDKLARGRQEFQ
+381 ADAEDKLARGHQEFQ
-396 QEKEAAEG
+396 QEKEVAEG
-404 KLAVG
+404 KLAAG

-414 QKRAELDA
+414 QKRTELAA
-422 GAEALAVAREAIQVI
+422 GAEALAAVREAIQVI
-437 RPAVKRGDVPDL
+437 RPAVKRGDVPDF

-460 SWLDLDKDQLQAE
+460 SWLDKDQLQAE
-473 LHTLNIDVEQLEHEL
+473 LDALNIDAEQLEHEL
-488 RELEAALAQV
+488 RELEAALAQL

-506 MVDEFI
+506 MVDELI

-519 NDADMDSQTS
+519 NDVDMDSQTS

-535 DSTNPTSPAANAEQS
+535 DSTNPTSPAANAEQL

-583 EKHGQLPHALDQV
+583 EKHGQLPHALDQA
-596 AWRERVLAWLAE
+596 AWRERVLVWLAE
-608 KETELDQREAELET
+608 KETELDQREAELEM
-622 GRRQLVKAEQELTVG
+622 GRRQLAKVEQELTAG
-637 RQQMKAELSEARRE
+637 RQQMKEELAEARRE

-657 EVRAGRQ
+657 KVRAGRQ
-664 ELAEKQAELTAG
+664 ELAEKEAELTAG

-684 QQLTVAQ
+684 QQLVAGQ

-698 VQVTTGWE
+698 DQVSAGWE
-706 KLQAGR
+706 QLQAGR

-726 EAARQQLA
+726 EAARQQLT

-742 ARTQLEAGEADYT
+742 ARTQLEAGETDYA

-765 ESALNEI
+765 ESALSEI

-787 DLEVDYTF
+787 DLEVDYMF

-848 GTMKSLGYSNTLIGV
+848 GTMKSLGYSNTLIGI

-908 FYGWISLISV
+908 FYGGISLISV

-1007 DSISDIGDRQF
+1007 DSIGDIGERQF

-1031 TDESAEHIESLE
+1031 TDESAEHIEALE

-1059 QKNIMIEAAND
+1059 QKNITIEAAND

-1096 ETIYQLDDEQVII
+1096 ERIYQLDDEQVII

-1117 AVEVGDELTVL
+1117 DVEVGDELTVL

-1143 EHYVDHYL
+1143 EHYVDHYV
-1151 YMSPTLYEQTFGEAP
+1151 YMSPTLYEQTFGETP
-1166 DFDARFVQYDSDA
+1166 DFDARFVQYDSNA

-1212 ETSLGSLEVVTMVLI
+1212 ETSLGSLEIVTMVLI

-1308 REIHGTSYLYA
+1308 REIHGSSYLYA

>member
-1 MGQVK
+1 MK

-13 TFREIRGTLS
+13 TFREVRGTLS

-74 DEDIKRLEAV
+74 DEDIERLEAV

-106 LFGINDDTVMNQYNV
+106 LFGISDDTVMNQYNV
-121 QAGRLPESVNE
+121 QVGRLPESVNE
-132 IALDRDLAS
+132 IALDSDLAS

-184 RGYTT
+184 RGYTN

-222 KFAFYSDDYEQ
+222 EFAFYSDDYEQ

-243 EAFGGREEERLGE
+243 EAFDGREEERLAE

-261 DADIAEARD
+261 DADIAKARD

-279 NEAEQELLDAR
+279 NAAEQELLDAR

-300 AAGRQ
+300 EAGRQ

-313 AEMHLQTARNELA
+313 AEMRLQTARNELA
-326 AGRERLSREET
+326 AGRERLSREEV

-344 QLQEASARLNR
+344 QLQEARARLNR

-396 QEKEAAEG
+396 QEKAAAEG
-404 KLAVG
+404 KLAAG

-422 GAEALAVAREAIQVI
+422 GAEALAAAREAIQVI

-460 SWLDLDKDQLQAE
+460 SWLDLDKNQLQAE
-473 LHTLNIDVEQLEHEL
+473 LDALNIDAEQLEHEL
-488 RELEAALAQV
+488 RELEVALAQL
-498 IAEAPSAE
+498 IANAPSAE
-506 MVDEFI
+506 MIDELI
-512 EPAPALE
+512 EPAPSLE
-519 NDADMDSQTS
+519 NDANMDSQTL

-535 DSTNPTSPAANAEQS
+535 DSTNLTLPVENAEQS
-550 TEAVAEFNQEKEA
+550 TKAMAEFNQEKAA
-563 LELRI
+563 LERRI

-622 GRRQLVKAEQELTVG
+622 GRRQLAKAEQELTAG

-664 ELAEKQAELTAG
+664 ELAEKEAELANG

-691 AELSRRQ
+691 AELSQYQDQ
-698 VQVTTGWE
+698 VSAGW
-706 KLQAGR
+706 KQLQAGR
-712 AKLAAGEAELTQRE
+712 AKLAAGEAELTQHE

-908 FYGWISLISV
+908 FYGGISLISV

-1007 DSISDIGDRQF
+1007 DSIGDIGDRQF

-1059 QKNIMIEAAND
+1059 QKNITIEAAND

-1089 LYAADDR
+1089 LYAVDDR
-1096 ETIYQLDDEQVII
+1096 KTIYQLDDEQVII

-1212 ETSLGSLEVVTMVLI
+1212 ETSLGSLEIVTMVLI

>member
-1 MGQVK
+1 MK

-13 TFREIRGTLS
+13 TFREVRGTLS

-74 DEDIKRLEAV
+74 DEDIERLEAV

-146 DTVQLVTETTEN
+146 DIVQLVTETTEN

-243 EAFGGREEERLGE
+243 EAFGGREEERLAE
-256 IRAEA
+256 IKAEA
-261 DADIAEARD
+261 DADIAKARD
-270 EIEAAKQEL
+270 EIETAKQEL

-300 AAGRQ
+300 EAGRQ

-313 AEMHLQTARNELA
+313 AEMRLQTARNDLA
-326 AGRERLSREET
+326 AGRERLSREEV

-344 QLQEASARLNR
+344 QLQEARARLNR

-381 ADAEDKLARGRQEFQ
+381 ADAEDKLVRGRQEFQ
-396 QEKEAAEG
+396 QEKAAAEG

-422 GAEALAVAREAIQVI
+422 GAEVLTAAREAIQVI

-449 SALPDLDQLVG
+449 SALPDLDRLAG
-460 SWLDLDKDQLQAE
+460 SWLDKDQLQAE
-473 LHTLNIDVEQLEHEL
+473 LDALNIDAEQLEHEL
-488 RELEAALAQV
+488 RELEAALAQL
-498 IAEAPSAE
+498 IAEAPSVE
-506 MVDEFI
+506 TVDELI

-535 DSTNPTSPAANAEQS
+535 DSTNLTLPVANAEQS
-550 TEAVAEFNQEKEA
+550 TESVAEFNQEKAA
-563 LELRI
+563 LERRI

-583 EKHGQLPHALDQV
+583 EKHGQLPYALDQA
-596 AWRERVLAWLAE
+596 AWREHVLARLAE

-622 GRRQLVKAEQELTVG
+622 GRRQLAKAEQELTAG
-637 RQQMKAELSEARRE
+637 RQQMKAELAEARRE
-651 LEAGER
+651 LEAGEW

-664 ELAEKQAELTAG
+664 ELAEKQAELTTG

-698 VQVTTGWE
+698 DQVTTGWE
-706 KLQAGR
+706 QLQAGR

-765 ESALNEI
+765 ESALSEI

-908 FYGWISLISV
+908 FYGGISLISV

-1059 QKNIMIEAAND
+1059 QKNITIEATKQ
-1070 YDGTVLVP
+1070 YDGIVLVP

-1089 LYAADDR
+1089 LYDADDR

-1128 DNQDEPQTVIIGGIV
+1128 DNQDEPHTVIVGGIV
-1143 EHYVDHYL
+1143 EHYVDHYV
-1151 YMSPTLYEQTFGEAP
+1151 YMSPTLYEQTFGETP

>member
-1 MGQVK
+1 MK

-13 TFREIRGTLS
+13 TFREVRGTLS

-74 DEDIKRLEAV
+74 DEDIERLEAV

-158 YADHIDQDTFELV
+158 YANHIDQDTFELV

-222 KFAFYSDDYEQ
+222 EFAFYSDDYEQ

-243 EAFGGREEERLGE
+243 EAFGGREEERLAE
-256 IRAEA
+256 IKAEAEA
-261 DADIAEARD
+261 DIAKARD
-270 EIEAAKQEL
+270 EIETAKQEL

-300 AAGRQ
+300 EAGRQ

-313 AEMHLQTARNELA
+313 AEMRLQTARNELA
-326 AGRERLSREET
+326 AGRERLSREEV

-344 QLQEASARLNR
+344 QLQEARARLNR

-381 ADAEDKLARGRQEFQ
+381 ADAEDKLARGRQGFQ

-404 KLAVG
+404 KLAAG

-422 GAEALAVAREAIQVI
+422 GAEALAAAREAIQVI

-460 SWLDLDKDQLQAE
+460 SWLDKDQLQAE
-473 LHTLNIDVEQLEHEL
+473 IDALNIDAEQLEHEL
-488 RELEAALAQV
+488 RELEAALAQL

-506 MVDEFI
+506 PVDELI
-512 EPAPALE
+512 EPAPLLE
-519 NDADMDSQTS
+519 NDANMDSQTS

-550 TEAVAEFNQEKEA
+550 TKAMAEFNQEKAA
-563 LELRI
+563 LERRI

-583 EKHGQLPHALDQV
+583 EKHGQLPHALDQA
-596 AWRERVLAWLAE
+596 AWREHVLARLAE

-622 GRRQLVKAEQELTVG
+622 GRRQLAKAEQELTAG
-637 RQQMKAELSEARRE
+637 RQQMKAELAEARRE

-664 ELAEKQAELTAG
+664 ELAEKEAELANG

-698 VQVTTGWE
+698 DQVTTGWE
-706 KLQAGR
+706 QLQAGR

-795 NDALSFPGLSEY
+795 NNALSFPGLSEY

-1031 TDESAEHIESLE
+1031 TDESAEHIEALE
-1043 ETLLEQSLVRD
+1043 ETLLEQSLIRD

-1059 QKNIMIEAAND
+1059 QKNVTIEATKQ
-1070 YDGTVLVP
+1070 YDGIVLVP
-1078 ENVEEFDQFIH
+1078 ENVEAFDQFIH
-1089 LYAADDR
+1089 LYDADDR

-1151 YMSPTLYEQTFGEAP
+1151 YMSPTLYEQRFGETP

-1179 SGPEADEESF
+1179 SEPEADEESF

-1308 REIHGTSYLYA
+1308 REIHGSSYLYA

>member
-1 MGQVK
+1 MK

-13 TFREIRGTLS
+13 TFREVRGTLS

-74 DEDIKRLEAV
+74 DEDIERLEAV

-222 KFAFYSDDYEQ
+222 EFAFYSDDYEQ

-243 EAFGGREEERLGE
+243 EAFNGREEERLGE

-261 DADIAEARD
+261 EVDIAKARD
-270 EIEAAKQEL
+270 EIETAKQEL

-300 AAGRQ
+300 AAGHQ

-313 AEMHLQTARNELA
+313 AEMRLQAARNDLT
-326 AGRERLSREET
+326 AGRERLSREEA
-337 RLHQGEL
+337 RLRQGEL
-344 QLQEASARLNR
+344 QLQEGRARLNR
-355 ESARLAKA
+355 ESARLTKA

-396 QEKEAAEG
+396 QEKAAAEE

-414 QKRAELDA
+414 QKRAELDV
-422 GAEALAVAREAIQVI
+422 GAEALAAAREAIQVI

-460 SWLDLDKDQLQAE
+460 SWLDLDKNQLQAE
-473 LHTLNIDVEQLEHEL
+473 LDALNIDAEQLEHEL
-488 RELEAALAQV
+488 RELEVALAQL
-498 IAEAPSAE
+498 IANAPSAE
-506 MVDEFI
+506 MIDELI
-512 EPAPALE
+512 EPAPSLE
-519 NDADMDSQTS
+519 NDANMDSQTL

-535 DSTNPTSPAANAEQS
+535 DSTNLTLPVENAEQS
-550 TEAVAEFNQEKEA
+550 TKAMAEFNQEKAA
-563 LELRI
+563 LERRI

-622 GRRQLVKAEQELTVG
+622 GRRQLAKAEQELTAG
-637 RQQMKAELSEARRE
+637 RQQMTAELSEARRE

-664 ELAEKQAELTAG
+664 ELAEKEAELANG

-691 AELSRRQ
+691 AELSQYQDQ
-698 VQVTTGWE
+698 VSAGW
-706 KLQAGR
+706 KQLQAGR
-712 AKLAAGEAELTQRE
+712 AKLAAGEAELTQHE

-772 EEAEADIAQGEEDLA
+772 EGAEADIAQGEEDLA

-908 FYGWISLISV
+908 FYGGISLISV

-956 ILERIPALWNRLSFT
+956 ILEHIPALWNRLSFT

-1031 TDESAEHIESLE
+1031 TDESAEHIEALE

-1059 QKNIMIEAAND
+1059 QKNVTIEATKQ
-1070 YDGTVLVP
+1070 YDGIVLVP

-1089 LYAADDR
+1089 LYATDDR
-1096 ETIYQLDDEQVII
+1096 ERIYQLDDEQVII

-1143 EHYVDHYL
+1143 EHYVDHYV
-1151 YMSPTLYEQTFGEAP
+1151 YMSPTLYEQTFGETP

>member
-13 TFREIRGTLS
+13 TFREVRGTLS

-74 DEDIKRLEAV
+74 DEDIERLEAV

-121 QAGRLPESVNE
+121 QVGRLPESVNE

-243 EAFGGREEERLGE
+243 EAFDGREEERLAE
-256 IRAEA
+256 IKVEA
-261 DADIAEARD
+261 DADIAKARD

-279 NEAEQELLDAR
+279 NAAEQELLDAR

-300 AAGRQ
+300 EAGRQ

-313 AEMHLQTARNELA
+313 AEMRLQTARNELA
-326 AGRERLSREET
+326 AGRERLSREEV

-344 QLQEASARLNR
+344 QLQEARARLNR

-381 ADAEDKLARGRQEFQ
+381 VDAEDKLARGRQEFQ
-396 QEKEAAEG
+396 QEKAAAEG
-404 KLAVG
+404 KLAAG
-409 ERELA
+409 ERELD

-422 GAEALAVAREAIQVI
+422 GAEALAAAREAIQVI

-460 SWLDLDKDQLQAE
+460 SWLDKDQLQAE
-473 LHTLNIDVEQLEHEL
+473 LDALNIDAEQLEHEL
-488 RELEAALAQV
+488 RELEAALAQL
-498 IAEAPSAE
+498 IADAPSVE
-506 MVDEFI
+506 TVDELI
-512 EPAPALE
+512 EPAPSLE
-519 NDADMDSQTS
+519 NDANMDSQTS

-535 DSTNPTSPAANAEQS
+535 DLTNPTSPAANAEQS
-550 TEAVAEFNQEKEA
+550 TKAMAEFNQEKAA

-578 RSQIE
+578 RNQIE

-608 KETELDQREAELET
+608 KETELD
-622 GRRQLVKAEQELTVG
+622 
-637 RQQMKAELSEARRE
+637 
-651 LEAGER
+651 
-657 EVRAGRQ
+657 
-664 ELAEKQAELTAG
+664 
-676 ERQLASGR
+676 
-684 QQLTVAQ
+684 
-691 AELSRRQ
+691 
-698 VQVTTGWE
+698 
-706 KLQAGR
+706 
-712 AKLAAGEAELTQRE
+712 QRE

-765 ESALNEI
+765 ESALSEI

-908 FYGWISLISV
+908 FYGGISLISV

-933 RSLLRQNAAT
+933 RSLLQKNAAT

-1059 QKNIMIEAAND
+1059 QKNITIEATKQ
-1070 YDGTVLVP
+1070 YDGIVLVP

-1089 LYAADDR
+1089 LYDADDR
-1096 ETIYQLDDEQVII
+1096 ERIYPLDDEQVII
-1109 SEKLSELT
+1109 SEKLSKLT
-1117 AVEVGDELTVL
+1117 DVEVGDELTVL

-1143 EHYVDHYL
+1143 EHYVDHYV
-1151 YMSPTLYEQTFGEAP
+1151 YMSPTLYEQTFGETP

-1308 REIHGTSYLYA
+1308 REIHGSSYLYA

>member
-13 TFREIRGTLS
+13 TFREVRGTLS

-74 DEDIKRLEAV
+74 DEDIERLEAV

-106 LFGINDDTVMNQYNV
+106 LFGISDDTVMNQYNV

-222 KFAFYSDDYEQ
+222 EFAFYSDDYEQ

-243 EAFGGREEERLGE
+243 EAFDGREEERLGE

-261 DADIAEARD
+261 EVDIAKARD
-270 EIEAAKQEL
+270 EIETAKQEL

-300 AAGRQ
+300 EAGRQ

-313 AEMHLQTARNELA
+313 AEMRLQAARNELA
-326 AGRERLSREET
+326 AGRERLSREEA
-337 RLHQGEL
+337 RLRQGEL

-414 QKRAELDA
+414 QKRAELAA
-422 GAEALAVAREAIQVI
+422 GAEALAAAREAIQVI
-437 RPAVKRGDVPDL
+437 RPAVKRGEVPDL
-449 SALPDLDQLVG
+449 SALPDLDRLAG
-460 SWLDLDKDQLQAE
+460 SWLDKDQLQAE
-473 LHTLNIDVEQLEHEL
+473 LDALNIDAEQLEHEL
-488 RELEAALAQV
+488 RELEAALAQL
-498 IAEAPSAE
+498 IANAPSAE
-506 MVDEFI
+506 TVDELI

-519 NDADMDSQTS
+519 NDANMDSQTS

-535 DSTNPTSPAANAEQS
+535 DLTNPTSSAANAEQS
-550 TEAVAEFNQEKEA
+550 TKAMAEFNQEKAA
-563 LELRI
+563 LERRI

-583 EKHGQLPHALDQV
+583 EKHGQLPHALDQT
-596 AWRERVLAWLAE
+596 AWREHVLARLAE

-622 GRRQLVKAEQELTVG
+622 GRRQLAKAEQELTAG
-637 RQQMKAELSEARRE
+637 RQQMKAELAEARRE

-664 ELAEKQAELTAG
+664 ELAEKQAELTTG

-684 QQLTVAQ
+684 QHLTVAQ

-698 VQVTTGWE
+698 DQVTTGWE
-706 KLQAGR
+706 QLQAGR
-712 AKLAAGEAELTQRE
+712 AKLAAGEVELTQRE

-755 AGRAEYETEE
+755 AGRAEYEIEE
-765 ESALNEI
+765 ESALSEI

-933 RSLLRQNAAT
+933 RSLLQKNAAT

-1059 QKNIMIEAAND
+1059 QKNITIEATND

-1089 LYAADDR
+1089 LYDADDR
-1096 ETIYQLDDEQVII
+1096 ETIYPLDDEQVII

-1117 AVEVGDELTVL
+1117 AVEVGDELTIL
-1128 DNQDEPQTVIIGGIV
+1128 DNQDEPQTVIIGGIA
-1143 EHYVDHYL
+1143 EHYVDHYV

-1166 DFDARFVQYDSDA
+1166 DFDARFVQYNSDA

-1227 VSAGALA
+1227 ISAGALA

>member
-13 TFREIRGTLS
+13 TFREVRGTLS

-74 DEDIKRLEAV
+74 DEDIERLEAV

-146 DTVQLVTETTEN
+146 DIVQLVTETTEN

-313 AEMHLQTARNELA
+313 AEMRLQTARNELA

-404 KLAVG
+404 KLAAS

-422 GAEALAVAREAIQVI
+422 GAEALVAAREAIQVI
-437 RPAVKRGDVPDL
+437 RPAVKRGEVPDL
-449 SALPDLDQLVG
+449 SALPDLDRLAG
-460 SWLDLDKDQLQAE
+460 SWLDKDQLQAE
-473 LHTLNIDVEQLEHEL
+473 IDALNIDAEQLEHEL
-488 RELEAALAQV
+488 RELEAALAQL

-506 MVDEFI
+506 MVDELI
-512 EPAPALE
+512 EPAPVLE

-583 EKHGQLPHALDQV
+583 EKHGQLPHALDQA

-622 GRRQLVKAEQELTVG
+622 GRQQLVKAEQELTAG
-637 RQQMKAELSEARRE
+637 RQQMKAELAEARRE

-684 QQLTVAQ
+684 QQLIVAQ

-698 VQVTTGWE
+698 DQVTTGW
-706 KLQAGR
+706 KQLQAGR

-726 EAARQQLA
+726 EAAHQQLA

-755 AGRAEYETEE
+755 AGRAEYEIEE
-765 ESALNEI
+765 ESALSEI

-908 FYGWISLISV
+908 FYGGISLISV
-918 IGALLATGLATHLSL
+918 IGALLATGSATHLSL

-956 ILERIPALWNRLSFT
+956 ILERIPVLWNRLSFT

-1059 QKNIMIEAAND
+1059 QKNITIEAAND
-1070 YDGTVLVP
+1070 YEGTVLVP

-1089 LYAADDR
+1089 LYDADDR

-1117 AVEVGDELTVL
+1117 AVEVGDELTIL

-1143 EHYVDHYL
+1143 EHYVDHYV
-1151 YMSPTLYEQTFGEAP
+1151 YMSPTLYEQTFGETP

-1179 SGPEADEESF
+1179 SGSEADEESF

-1308 REIHGTSYLYA
+1308 REIHGSSYLYA

>member
-1 MGQVK
+1 
-6 LSALWKD
+6 
-13 TFREIRGTLS
+13 
-23 RFLSIFAI
+23 
-31 IFLGVA
+31 
-37 FFAGLVAT
+37 
-45 GPVMM
+45 
-50 ETSDAYYKEHNLA
+50 
-63 DMQVLSTGGLV
+63 
-74 DEDIKRLEAV
+74 
-84 EHAVVEPGYM
+84 
-94 LDVLI
+94 
-99 GDNQAVR
+99 
-106 LFGINDDTVMNQYNV
+106 
-121 QAGRLPESVNE
+121 
-132 IALDRDLAS
+132 
-141 DYELG
+141 
-146 DTVQLVTETTEN
+146 
-158 YADHIDQDTFELV
+158 
-171 GFVDSPLYIEMDN
+171 
-184 RGYTT
+184 
-189 IGTGVLN
+189 
-196 GFGVVQDEVFNLDQY
+196 
-211 SMLNAQFQDIQ
+211 
-222 KFAFYSDDYEQ
+222 
-233 QLAQRTEMVE
+233 
-243 EAFGGREEERLGE
+243 
-256 IRAEA
+256 
-261 DADIAEARD
+261 
-270 EIEAAKQEL
+270 
-279 NEAEQELLDAR
+279 
-290 EELDQ
+290 
-295 GWADY
+295 
-300 AAGRQ
+300 
-305 ELERKERD
+305 
-313 AEMHLQTARNELA
+313 
-326 AGRERLSREET
+326 
-337 RLHQGEL
+337 
-344 QLQEASARLNR
+344 
-355 ESARLAKA
+355 
-363 EQELEAGR
+363 
-371 EAFRAGQAEL
+371 
-381 ADAEDKLARGRQEFQ
+381 
-396 QEKEAAEG
+396 
-404 KLAVG
+404 
-409 ERELA
+409 
-414 QKRAELDA
+414 
-422 GAEALAVAREAIQVI
+422 
-437 RPAVKRGDVPDL
+437 L

-460 SWLDLDKDQLQAE
+460 SWLDKDQLQAE
-473 LHTLNIDVEQLEHEL
+473 LDALNIDAEQLEHEL
-488 RELEAALAQV
+488 RELEAALAQL

-506 MVDEFI
+506 PVDELI
-512 EPAPALE
+512 EPAPSLE
-519 NDADMDSQTS
+519 NDANMDSQTS

-550 TEAVAEFNQEKEA
+550 TKAMAEFNQEKA
-563 LELRI
+563 VLERRI

-608 KETELDQREAELET
+608 KETELDQRETELET
-622 GRRQLVKAEQELTVG
+622 GRQQLVKAEQELTAG
-637 RQQMKAELSEARRE
+637 RQQMKAELAEARRE

-698 VQVTTGWE
+698 DQVTTGWE
-706 KLQAGR
+706 QLQAGR

-742 ARTQLEAGEADYT
+742 ARTQLEAGEADYA

-908 FYGWISLISV
+908 FYGGISLISV

-1059 QKNIMIEAAND
+1059 QKNITIEATKQ
-1070 YDGTVLVP
+1070 YDGIVLVP

-1089 LYAADDR
+1089 LYDADDR

-1128 DNQDEPQTVIIGGIV
+1128 DNQDEPHTVIVGGIV
-1143 EHYVDHYL
+1143 EHYVDHYV
-1151 YMSPTLYEQTFGEAP
+1151 YMSPTLYEQTFGETP

>member
-1 MGQVK
+1 MK

-13 TFREIRGTLS
+13 TFREVRGTLS

-74 DEDIKRLEAV
+74 DEDIERLEAV

-94 LDVLI
+94 LDILI

-243 EAFGGREEERLGE
+243 EAFDGREEERLAE
-256 IRAEA
+256 IKTEA
-261 DADIAEARD
+261 AADIAKARD
-270 EIEAAKQEL
+270 EIETAKQEL

-300 AAGRQ
+300 EAGRQ

-313 AEMHLQTARNELA
+313 AEMRLQTARNDLA
-326 AGRERLSREET
+326 AGRERLSREEA
-337 RLHQGEL
+337 RLRQGEL
-344 QLQEASARLNR
+344 QLQEARARLNR

-381 ADAEDKLARGRQEFQ
+381 ADAEDKLTRGRQEFQ
-396 QEKEAAEG
+396 QEKAAAEG

-422 GAEALAVAREAIQVI
+422 GAEALVAVREAIQVI
-437 RPAVKRGDVPDL
+437 RPAVKRGEVPDL
-449 SALPDLDQLVG
+449 SALPDLDRLAG
-460 SWLDLDKDQLQAE
+460 SWLDKDQLQAE
-473 LHTLNIDVEQLEHEL
+473 LDALNIDAEQLEHEL
-488 RELEAALAQV
+488 RELEAALAQL
-498 IAEAPSAE
+498 IANAPSVE
-506 MVDEFI
+506 TVDELI

-519 NDADMDSQTS
+519 NDANMDSQTS

-535 DSTNPTSPAANAEQS
+535 DSTNLTLPVANAEQS
-550 TEAVAEFNQEKEA
+550 TEAVAEFNQEKAA

-578 RSQIE
+578 RNQIE

-596 AWRERVLAWLAE
+596 AWRERVLTWLAE
-608 KETELDQREAELET
+608 KEPELDQREAELET
-622 GRRQLVKAEQELTVG
+622 GRRQLAKAEQELTAG
-637 RQQMKAELSEARRE
+637 RQQMKAELAEARRE

-684 QQLTVAQ
+684 QQLAAGQ

-698 VQVTTGWE
+698 DQVSAGWE
-706 KLQAGR
+706 QLQAGR
-712 AKLAAGEAELTQRE
+712 AKLATGEAELTQRE
-726 EAARQQLA
+726 EAAHQQLA

-755 AGRAEYETEE
+755 AGRAEYEIEE
-765 ESALNEI
+765 ESALSEI

-787 DLEVDYTF
+787 NLEVDYTF

-908 FYGWISLISV
+908 FYGGISLISV

-971 QKVSARNLFRYKGRM
+971 QKVSARNLFRYKDRM

-1059 QKNIMIEAAND
+1059 QKNVTIESAND
-1070 YDGTVLVP
+1070 YDGIVLVP

-1089 LYAADDR
+1089 LYDADDR
-1096 ETIYQLDDEQVII
+1096 ERIYQLDDEQVII

-1151 YMSPTLYEQTFGEAP
+1151 YMSPTLYEQTFGETP

-1308 REIHGTSYLYA
+1308 REIHGSSYLYA

>member
-1 MGQVK
+1 MK

-13 TFREIRGTLS
+13 TFREVRGTLS

-74 DEDIKRLEAV
+74 DEDIERLEAV

-121 QAGRLPESVNE
+121 QAGRLPESVSE
-132 IALDRDLAS
+132 IALDSDLAS

-243 EAFGGREEERLGE
+243 EAFDGREEERLAE
-256 IRAEA
+256 IKAEA
-261 DADIAEARD
+261 DADIAKARD

-300 AAGRQ
+300 EAGRQ

-313 AEMHLQTARNELA
+313 AEMRLQTARNELA

-344 QLQEASARLNR
+344 QLQEARARLNR
-355 ESARLAKA
+355 ESAWLAKA

-396 QEKEAAEG
+396 QEKAAAEE

-422 GAEALAVAREAIQVI
+422 GAEALAAAREAIQVI

-460 SWLDLDKDQLQAE
+460 SWLDKDQLQAE
-473 LHTLNIDVEQLEHEL
+473 LDALNIDAEQLEHEL
-488 RELEAALAQV
+488 RELEAALAQL
-498 IAEAPSAE
+498 IAEAPSVE
-506 MVDEFI
+506 TVDELI
-512 EPAPALE
+512 EPAPSLE
-519 NDADMDSQTS
+519 NDANMDSQTS

-535 DSTNPTSPAANAEQS
+535 DLTNPTSPAANAEQS
-550 TEAVAEFNQEKEA
+550 TKAMAEFNQEKAA
-563 LELRI
+563 LERRI

-583 EKHGQLPHALDQV
+583 EKHGQLPHALDQA
-596 AWRERVLAWLAE
+596 AWREHVLARLAE

-622 GRRQLVKAEQELTVG
+622 GRRQLAKAEQELTAG
-637 RQQMKAELSEARRE
+637 RQQMKAELAEARRE
-651 LEAGER
+651 LEASER

-664 ELAEKQAELTAG
+664 ELAEKEAELANG

-698 VQVTTGWE
+698 DQVTTGWE
-706 KLQAGR
+706 QLQAGR

-1059 QKNIMIEAAND
+1059 QKNITIEATKQ
-1070 YDGTVLVP
+1070 YDGIVLVP

-1089 LYAADDR
+1089 LYDADDR

-1143 EHYVDHYL
+1143 EHYVDHYV

-1166 DFDARFVQYDSDA
+1166 DFDARFVQYDSDT

-1308 REIHGTSYLYA
+1308 REIHGSSYLYA

>member
-1 MGQVK
+1 MK

-13 TFREIRGTLS
+13 TFREVRGTLS

-74 DEDIKRLEAV
+74 DEDIERLEAV

-132 IALDRDLAS
+132 IALDGDLAS

-233 QLAQRTEMVE
+233 KLAQRTEMVE
-243 EAFGGREEERLGE
+243 EAFDGREEERLAE
-256 IRAEA
+256 IKAEA
-261 DADIAEARD
+261 DADIAKARD

-279 NEAEQELLDAR
+279 NEVEQELLDAR

-300 AAGRQ
+300 EAGRQ

-313 AEMHLQTARNELA
+313 AEMRLQTARNELA
-326 AGRERLSREET
+326 AGRERLEQEEA
-337 RLHQGEL
+337 RLRQGEL
-344 QLQEASARLNR
+344 QLQEARARLNR

-422 GAEALAVAREAIQVI
+422 GAEALAAAREAIQVI
-437 RPAVKRGDVPDL
+437 RPAVKRGEVPDL
-449 SALPDLDQLVG
+449 SVLPDLDRLAG
-460 SWLDLDKDQLQAE
+460 SWLDKDQLQAE
-473 LHTLNIDVEQLEHEL
+473 LDALNIDAEQLEHEL
-488 RELEAALAQV
+488 RELEAALAQL
-498 IAEAPSAE
+498 IANAPSVE
-506 MVDEFI
+506 TVDELI
-512 EPAPALE
+512 EPAPSLE
-519 NDADMDSQTS
+519 NDANMDSQTS

-535 DSTNPTSPAANAEQS
+535 DSTNLTLPVENAEQS
-550 TEAVAEFNQEKEA
+550 TKAMAEFNQEKAA

-596 AWRERVLAWLAE
+596 AWRERVLARLAE

-622 GRRQLVKAEQELTVG
+622 GRQQLVKAEQELTAG

-664 ELAEKQAELTAG
+664 ELAEKQAELANG

-684 QQLTVAQ
+684 QQLTVGQ

-698 VQVTTGWE
+698 DQVSAGWE
-706 KLQAGR
+706 QLQAGR

-765 ESALNEI
+765 ESALSEI
-772 EEAEADIAQGEEDLA
+772 EEAEADIGQGKEDLA

-908 FYGWISLISV
+908 FYGGISLISV

-956 ILERIPALWNRLSFT
+956 ILEHIPALWNRLSFT

-1059 QKNIMIEAAND
+1059 QKNITIEAAKQ
-1070 YDGTVLVP
+1070 YDGIVLVP

-1096 ETIYQLDDEQVII
+1096 ERIYQLDDEQVII

-1143 EHYVDHYL
+1143 EHYVDHYV

-1166 DFDARFVQYDSDA
+1166 DFDARFVQYNSDA

-1212 ETSLGSLEVVTMVLI
+1212 ETSLGSLEIVTMVLI

-1308 REIHGTSYLYA
+1308 REIHGSSYLYA

>member
-13 TFREIRGTLS
+13 TFREVRGTLS

-74 DEDIKRLEAV
+74 DEDIERLEAV

-132 IALDRDLAS
+132 IALDGDLAS

-243 EAFGGREEERLGE
+243 EAFDGREEERLAE
-256 IRAEA
+256 IKAEA
-261 DADIAEARD
+261 EVDIAKARD
-270 EIEAAKQEL
+270 EIETAKQEL

-300 AAGRQ
+300 EAGRQ

-313 AEMHLQTARNELA
+313 AEMRLQTARNELA
-326 AGRERLSREET
+326 AGRERLSREEA

-344 QLQEASARLNR
+344 QLQEARARLNR

-381 ADAEDKLARGRQEFQ
+381 VDAEDKLARGRQEFQ
-396 QEKEAAEG
+396 QEKAAAEG
-404 KLAVG
+404 KLAAG
-409 ERELA
+409 ERELV

-422 GAEALAVAREAIQVI
+422 GAEALAATREAIQVI
-437 RPAVKRGDVPDL
+437 RPAVKRGEVPDL
-449 SALPDLDQLVG
+449 SALPDLDRLAG
-460 SWLDLDKDQLQAE
+460 SWLDKDQLQAE
-473 LHTLNIDVEQLEHEL
+473 LDALNIDAEQLEHEL
-488 RELEAALAQV
+488 RELEAALAQL

-506 MVDEFI
+506 PVDELI
-512 EPAPALE
+512 EPAPSLE
-519 NDADMDSQTS
+519 NDANMDSQTS

-535 DSTNPTSPAANAEQS
+535 DLTNPTSSAVNAEQS
-550 TEAVAEFNQEKEA
+550 TKAMAEFNQEKAA
-563 LELRI
+563 LERRI

-583 EKHGQLPHALDQV
+583 EKHGQLPHALDQA

-622 GRRQLVKAEQELTVG
+622 GRRQLAKAEQELTAG
-637 RQQMKAELSEARRE
+637 RQQMKAELAEARRE

-657 EVRAGRQ
+657 KVRAGRQ

-684 QQLTVAQ
+684 QQLTAGQ
-691 AELSRRQ
+691 AELSQ
-698 VQVTTGWE
+698 HQDQVTTGWE
-706 KLQAGR
+706 QLQAGR
-712 AKLAAGEAELTQRE
+712 AKLAAGEVELTQRE

-765 ESALNEI
+765 ESALSEI

-933 RSLLRQNAAT
+933 QSLLQKNAAT

-1043 ETLLEQSLVRD
+1043 ETLLGQSLVRD

-1059 QKNIMIEAAND
+1059 QKNVTIEAAND

-1078 ENVEEFDQFIH
+1078 ENVEAFDQFIH

-1096 ETIYQLDDEQVII
+1096 ERIYQLDDEQVII

-1117 AVEVGDELTVL
+1117 DVEVGDELTIL
-1128 DNQDEPQTVIIGGIV
+1128 DNQYEPHTVIVGGIV
-1143 EHYVDHYL
+1143 EHYVDHYV
-1151 YMSPTLYEQTFGEAP
+1151 YMSPTLYEQTFGETP
-1166 DFDARFVQYDSDA
+1166 NFDARFVQYDSDA

-1189 RQQIAEEPA
+1189 RQKIAEEPA

-1308 REIHGTSYLYA
+1308 REIHGSSYLYA

>member
-1 MGQVK
+1 MK

-13 TFREIRGTLS
+13 TFREVRGTLS

-74 DEDIKRLEAV
+74 DEDIERLEAV

-243 EAFGGREEERLGE
+243 EAFDGREEERLAE
-256 IRAEA
+256 IKAEA
-261 DADIAEARD
+261 DADIAKARD

-279 NEAEQELLDAR
+279 NAAEQELLDAR

-300 AAGRQ
+300 EAGRQ

-313 AEMHLQTARNELA
+313 AEMRLQTARNELA
-326 AGRERLSREET
+326 AGRERLEQEEA
-337 RLHQGEL
+337 RLRQGEL

-396 QEKEAAEG
+396 QEKAAAEE

-422 GAEALAVAREAIQVI
+422 GAEALVAAREAIQVI

-449 SALPDLDQLVG
+449 SALPDLDRLAG
-460 SWLDLDKDQLQAE
+460 SWLDKDQLQAE
-473 LHTLNIDVEQLEHEL
+473 LHTLNIDAEQLEHEL
-488 RELEAALAQV
+488 RELEAALAQLN
-498 IAEAPSAE
+498 ANAPSVE
-506 MVDEFI
+506 TVDELI
-512 EPAPALE
+512 EPAPSLE
-519 NDADMDSQTS
+519 NDANMDSQTS

-535 DSTNPTSPAANAEQS
+535 DLTNPTSPAANAEQS
-550 TEAVAEFNQEKEA
+550 TKAMAEFNQEKAA

-578 RSQIE
+578 RSQID
-583 EKHGQLPHALDQV
+583 EKYGQLPHALDQA

-608 KETELDQREAELET
+608 KETELAQREAELET
-622 GRRQLVKAEQELTVG
+622 GRQQLAKAEQELTAG

-657 EVRAGRQ
+657 EVRAARQ
-664 ELAEKQAELTAG
+664 ELAEKQAELANG

-691 AELSRRQ
+691 AELSQ
-698 VQVTTGWE
+698 HQDQVTTGWE
-706 KLQAGR
+706 QLQAGR

-765 ESALNEI
+765 ESALSEI
-772 EEAEADIAQGEEDLA
+772 EEAEADIAQGKEDLA

-893 EAYTAMYRMIPAQTR
+893 EAYTAMYRVIPAQTR

-956 ILERIPALWNRLSFT
+956 ILERIPSLWNRLSFT

-1043 ETLLEQSLVRD
+1043 GTLLEQSLVRD

-1059 QKNIMIEAAND
+1059 QKNVTIEAAKQ
-1070 YDGTVLVP
+1070 YDGIVLVP

-1096 ETIYQLDDEQVII
+1096 ERIYQLDDEQVII

-1117 AVEVGDELTVL
+1117 DVEVGDELTIL
-1128 DNQDEPQTVIIGGIV
+1128 DNQDEPHTVIVGGIV
-1143 EHYVDHYL
+1143 EHYVDHYV

-1166 DFDARFVQYDSDA
+1166 DFDARFVQYNSDA
-1179 SGPEADEESF
+1179 SRPEADEESF

>member
-1 MGQVK
+1 MK

-13 TFREIRGTLS
+13 TFREVRGTLS

-74 DEDIKRLEAV
+74 DEDIERLEAV

-121 QAGRLPESVNE
+121 QVGRLPESVNE

-158 YADHIDQDTFELV
+158 YADHIDQDMFELV

-196 GFGVVQDEVFNLDQY
+196 GFGVVQDEVFSLDQY

-243 EAFGGREEERLGE
+243 EAFDGREEERLGE

-261 DADIAEARD
+261 EVDIAKARD
-270 EIEAAKQEL
+270 EIETAKQEL

-300 AAGRQ
+300 EAGRR

-313 AEMHLQTARNELA
+313 AEMRLQTARNELA
-326 AGRERLSREET
+326 AGRERLEQEEA
-337 RLHQGEL
+337 RLRQGEL
-344 QLQEASARLNR
+344 QLQEARARLNR

-404 KLAVG
+404 KLAAG
-409 ERELA
+409 ERELV

-422 GAEALAVAREAIQVI
+422 GAEALADAREAIQVI
-437 RPAVKRGDVPDL
+437 RPAVKRGDVPVL
-449 SALPDLDQLVG
+449 SALPDLDRLAG
-460 SWLDLDKDQLQAE
+460 SWSDKDQLQAE
-473 LHTLNIDVEQLEHEL
+473 LDALNIDAEQLEHEL
-488 RELEAALAQV
+488 RELEATLAQL

-506 MVDEFI
+506 TVDELI

-519 NDADMDSQTS
+519 NDANMDSQTS

-535 DSTNPTSPAANAEQS
+535 DLTNPTSSAANAEQS
-550 TEAVAEFNQEKEA
+550 TESVAEFNQEKAA
-563 LELRI
+563 LERRI

-583 EKHGQLPHALDQV
+583 EKHGQLPHALDQA
-596 AWRERVLAWLAE
+596 AWRERVLARLAE

-622 GRRQLVKAEQELTVG
+622 GRRQLAKAEQELTAG
-637 RQQMKAELSEARRE
+637 RQQMKAELAEARRE

-664 ELAEKQAELTAG
+664 ELAEKQAELTTG

-691 AELSRRQ
+691 AELLRRQ
-698 VQVTTGWE
+698 DQVTTGWE
-706 KLQAGR
+706 QLQAGR
-712 AKLAAGEAELTQRE
+712 AKLAAGEVELTQRE

-742 ARTQLEAGEADYT
+742 ARTQLEAGEVDYT

-765 ESALNEI
+765 ESALSEI

-933 RSLLRQNAAT
+933 RSLLQKNAAT

-1059 QKNIMIEAAND
+1059 QKNITIEATKQ

-1089 LYAADDR
+1089 LYDADDR

-1151 YMSPTLYEQTFGEAP
+1151 YMSPILYEQTFGEAP
-1166 DFDARFVQYDSDA
+1166 DFDARFVQYNSDA

-1212 ETSLGSLEVVTMVLI
+1212 ETSLGSLEIVTMVLI

-1308 REIHGTSYLYA
+1308 REIHGSSYLYA

>member
-1 MGQVK
+1 MK

-13 TFREIRGTLS
+13 TFREVRGTLS

-74 DEDIKRLEAV
+74 DEDIQRLEAV

-99 GDNQAVR
+99 GDNQTVR
-106 LFGINDDTVMNQYNV
+106 LFGISDDTVMNQYNV
-121 QAGRLPESVNE
+121 QVGRLPESVNE

-222 KFAFYSDDYEQ
+222 GFAFYSDDYEQ

-243 EAFGGREEERLGE
+243 EAFDGREEERLGE

-261 DADIAEARD
+261 EVDIAKARD
-270 EIEAAKQEL
+270 EIETAKQEL

-300 AAGRQ
+300 EAGRQ

-313 AEMHLQTARNELA
+313 AEMRLQTARNELA

-355 ESARLAKA
+355 ESARLAKV

-396 QEKEAAEG
+396 QEKAAAEE

-422 GAEALAVAREAIQVI
+422 GAEALAAAREAIQVI

-460 SWLDLDKDQLQAE
+460 SWLDKDQLQAE
-473 LHTLNIDVEQLEHEL
+473 LDALNIDAEQLEHEL
-488 RELEAALAQV
+488 RELEAALAQL
-498 IAEAPSAE
+498 IAEAPSVE
-506 MVDEFI
+506 TVDEFI

-519 NDADMDSQTS
+519 NKADIDSQTS

-535 DSTNPTSPAANAEQS
+535 DFAPPASTTSQS
-550 TEAVAEFNQEKEA
+550 NETVTQYNQEKAA
-563 LELRI
+563 LEFRI

-583 EKHGQLPHALDQV
+583 EKYGQLPHALDQA

-608 KETELDQREAELET
+608 KETELDQREAELEM
-622 GRRQLVKAEQELTVG
+622 GRRQLAKAEQELTAG

-664 ELAEKQAELTAG
+664 ELAEKQAELTTG

-698 VQVTTGWE
+698 DQVTTGWE
-706 KLQAGR
+706 QLQAGR

-742 ARTQLEAGEADYT
+742 ARTQMEAGEADYT

-765 ESALNEI
+765 ESALSEI
-772 EEAEADIAQGEEDLA
+772 EEAEADIAQGEEELA

-933 RSLLRQNAAT
+933 WSLLQKNAAT

-1007 DSISDIGDRQF
+1007 DSIGDIGDRQF
-1018 NQVYNYDALVQVD
+1018 NQVYNYDALVQID
-1031 TDESAEHIESLE
+1031 TDESSEHIEALE
-1043 ETLLEQSLVRD
+1043 ETLLEQSLVQD

-1059 QKNIMIEAAND
+1059 QKNITIEAAND

-1117 AVEVGDELTVL
+1117 DVEVGDELTVL

-1143 EHYVDHYL
+1143 EHYVDHYV
-1151 YMSPTLYEQTFGEAP
+1151 YMSPTLYEQTFGETP

>member
-1 MGQVK
+1 MK

-50 ETSDAYYKEHNLA
+50 ETSDAYYKEHHLA

-74 DEDIKRLEAV
+74 DEDIERLEAV

-106 LFGINDDTVMNQYNV
+106 LFGISDDTVMNQYNV

-222 KFAFYSDDYEQ
+222 EFAFYSDDYEQ

-243 EAFGGREEERLGE
+243 EAFDGREEERLAE
-256 IRAEA
+256 IKVEA
-261 DADIAEARD
+261 DADIAKAHD
-270 EIEAAKQEL
+270 EIETAKQEL
-279 NEAEQELLDAR
+279 NEAEQKLLDAR

-300 AAGRQ
+300 KAGRQ

-313 AEMHLQTARNELA
+313 AEMRLQTARNDLA
-326 AGRERLSREET
+326 AGRERLEQEEA
-337 RLHQGEL
+337 RLRQGEL
-344 QLQEASARLNR
+344 QLQEARARLNR
-355 ESARLAKA
+355 ESDRLAKA

-381 ADAEDKLARGRQEFQ
+381 ADAEDKLVRGRQEFQ
-396 QEKEAAEG
+396 QEKEAAEA
-404 KLAVG
+404 KLAAG

-422 GAEALAVAREAIQVI
+422 GAEALAAIREAIQVI

-473 LHTLNIDVEQLEHEL
+473 LDALNIDAEQLEHEL
-488 RELEAALAQV
+488 RELEAALAQL
-498 IAEAPSAE
+498 IANAPSAE
-506 MVDEFI
+506 TVDEFI
-512 EPAPALE
+512 EPAPSLE

-535 DSTNPTSPAANAEQS
+535 DSTNLTLPVENAEQS
-550 TEAVAEFNQEKEA
+550 TKAMAVFNQEKAA
-563 LELRI
+563 LERRI

-622 GRRQLVKAEQELTVG
+622 GRRQLAKAEQELTAG
-637 RQQMKAELSEARRE
+637 RQQMKAELAEARRE

-698 VQVTTGWE
+698 DQVTTGWE
-706 KLQAGR
+706 QLQAGR

-742 ARTQLEAGEADYT
+742 ARTQLEAGETDY
-755 AGRAEYETEE
+755 AVGRAKYETEE
-765 ESALNEI
+765 ESALSEI

-933 RSLLRQNAAT
+933 RSLLQKNAAT

-1007 DSISDIGDRQF
+1007 DSIGDIGDRQF
-1018 NQVYNYDALVQVD
+1018 NQVYNYDALVQID
-1031 TDESAEHIESLE
+1031 TDESLEHIEALE
-1043 ETLLEQSLVRD
+1043 ETLLEQSLVQD

-1059 QKNIMIEAAND
+1059 QKNITIEAAND

-1089 LYAADDR
+1089 LYDADDR

-1117 AVEVGDELTVL
+1117 AVEVGDELTIL

-1189 RQQIAEEPA
+1189 RQQIATEPA

>member
-1 MGQVK
+1 MK

-13 TFREIRGTLS
+13 TFREVRGTLS

-50 ETSDAYYKEHNLA
+50 ETSDAYYKEHHLA

-74 DEDIKRLEAV
+74 DEDIERLEAV

-99 GDNQAVR
+99 GDNQTVR
-106 LFGINDDTVMNQYNV
+106 LFGISDDTVMNQYNV

-222 KFAFYSDDYEQ
+222 GFAFYSDDYEQ

-243 EAFGGREEERLGE
+243 EAFDGREEERLGE

-261 DADIAEARD
+261 EADIAKARD
-270 EIEAAKQEL
+270 EIETAKQEL
-279 NEAEQELLDAR
+279 NEAEQKLLDAR

-295 GWADY
+295 GWVNY
-300 AAGRQ
+300 EAGRQ

-313 AEMHLQTARNELA
+313 AEMRLQTARNDLA
-326 AGRERLSREET
+326 AGRERLRQEET

-344 QLQEASARLNR
+344 QLQEARARLNR

-363 EQELEAGR
+363 EQALEAGR
-371 EAFRAGQAEL
+371 EAFRAGQTEL

-396 QEKEAAEG
+396 HEKAAAEG
-404 KLAVG
+404 KLAAG

-414 QKRAELDA
+414 QKRAELEA
-422 GAEALAVAREAIQVI
+422 SAEALATAREAIQTI
-437 RPAVKRGDVPDL
+437 RPAVKRGDMPDL

-460 SWLDLDKDQLQAE
+460 SWLDKDQLQAE
-473 LHTLNIDVEQLEHEL
+473 IDALNIDAEQLEHEL
-488 RELEAALAQV
+488 RELEAALAQL
-498 IAEAPSAE
+498 IANAPSVE
-506 MVDEFI
+506 TVDELI
-512 EPAPALE
+512 EPAPSLE
-519 NDADMDSQTS
+519 NDANMDSQTS

-535 DSTNPTSPAANAEQS
+535 DLTNPTSPAANAEQS
-550 TEAVAEFNQEKEA
+550 TKAMTEFNQEKAA
-563 LELRI
+563 LERRI

-583 EKHGQLPHALDQV
+583 EKHGQLPHALDQA
-596 AWRERVLAWLAE
+596 AWRERVLAWLTE
-608 KETELDQREAELET
+608 KEAELDQREAEIET
-622 GRRQLVKAEQELTVG
+622 GRQQLAKAEQELITG
-637 RQQMKAELSEARRE
+637 RQQMQAEWAAARRE

-657 EVRAGRQ
+657 DVRAGRQ
-664 ELAEKQAELTAG
+664 KLAEKEAELTAG
-676 ERQLASGR
+676 ERQLTNGR
-684 QQLTVAQ
+684 QQLIAGQT
-691 AELSRRQ
+691 ELSRRQ
-698 VQVTTGWE
+698 EQVTTGWE
-706 KLQAGR
+706 QLQAGR

-726 EAARQQLA
+726 EEARQQLA
-734 EAEAELMD
+734 DAEAQLMD
-742 ARTQLEAGEADYT
+742 ARAELEAGEADYA
-755 AGRAEYETEE
+755 AGRAEYEAEE
-765 ESALNEI
+765 QSALNEI
-772 EEAEADIAQGEEDLA
+772 EEAEADIAEAEEELA
-787 DLEVDYTF
+787 DLEVDYLF

-868 AFVATIAGSIG
+868 AFVATIVGSIG

-956 ILERIPALWNRLSFT
+956 ILEHIPALWNRLSFT

-1031 TDESAEHIESLE
+1031 TDESAEHIEALE
-1043 ETLLEQSLVRD
+1043 ETLLEQSLVQD

-1059 QKNIMIEAAND
+1059 QKNITIEAAKQ

-1078 ENVEEFDQFIH
+1078 ENVEAFDQFIH

-1117 AVEVGDELTVL
+1117 AVEVGDELSIL
-1128 DNQDEPQTVIIGGIV
+1128 DNQGESHMVIVGGIV
-1143 EHYVDHYL
+1143 EHYVDHYV

-1179 SGPEADEESF
+1179 SGTEADEESF
-1189 RQQIAEEPA
+1189 RQQISEEPA

-1308 REIHGTSYLYA
+1308 RQIHGSSYLYA

>member
-1 MGQVK
+1 MK

-13 TFREIRGTLS
+13 TFREVRGTLS

-74 DEDIKRLEAV
+74 DEDIERLEAV

-106 LFGINDDTVMNQYNV
+106 LFGLNDDTVMNQYNMQV
-121 QAGRLPESVNE
+121 GRLPESVNE
-132 IALDRDLAS
+132 IALDSDLAS

-184 RGYTT
+184 RGYTN

-222 KFAFYSDDYEQ
+222 GFAFYSDDYER

-243 EAFGGREEERLGE
+243 EAFDGREEERLAE
-256 IRAEA
+256 IKAEA
-261 DADIAEARD
+261 DADIAKARD

-300 AAGRQ
+300 AAGHQ

-313 AEMHLQTARNELA
+313 AEMRLQTARNDLA
-326 AGRERLSREET
+326 AGRERLSREEA
-337 RLHQGEL
+337 RLRQGEL
-344 QLQEASARLNR
+344 QLQEGRERLNR
-355 ESARLAKA
+355 ESARLTKA

-396 QEKEAAEG
+396 QEKAAAEE

-422 GAEALAVAREAIQVI
+422 GAEALAAAREAIQVI

-460 SWLDLDKDQLQAE
+460 SWLDLDKNQLQAE
-473 LHTLNIDVEQLEHEL
+473 LDALNIDAEQLEHEL
-488 RELEAALAQV
+488 RELEAALAQL
-498 IAEAPSAE
+498 IANVPSVE
-506 MVDEFI
+506 TVDEFI

-519 NDADMDSQTS
+519 NKADMDSQTS

-550 TEAVAEFNQEKEA
+550 TKAMAEFNQEKAA
-563 LELRI
+563 LERRI

-583 EKHGQLPHALDQV
+583 EKHDQLPRALDQV

-608 KETELDQREAELET
+608 KETELAQHEAELET
-622 GRRQLVKAEQELTVG
+622 GRRQLAKAEQELTAG

-651 LEAGER
+651 LEASER

-676 ERQLASGR
+676 ERQLVSGR

-691 AELSRRQ
+691 AELSQHQDQ
-698 VQVTTGWE
+698 VSAGWE
-706 KLQAGR
+706 QLQAGR

-765 ESALNEI
+765 ESALSEI
-772 EEAEADIAQGEEDLA
+772 EEAEADIAQGEEELA

-868 AFVATIAGSIG
+868 AFVATIVGSIG

-1007 DSISDIGDRQF
+1007 DSIGDIGDRQF
-1018 NQVYNYDALVQVD
+1018 NQVYNYDALVQID
-1031 TDESAEHIESLE
+1031 TDESVEHIKALE
-1043 ETLLEQSLVRD
+1043 ETLLEQSLVQD

-1059 QKNIMIEAAND
+1059 QKNVTIEAAND

-1089 LYAADDR
+1089 LYDADDR
-1096 ETIYQLDDEQVII
+1096 ERIYQLDDEQVII

-1143 EHYVDHYL
+1143 EHYVDHYV

>member
-1 MGQVK
+1 MK

-13 TFREIRGTLS
+13 TFREVRGTLS

-74 DEDIKRLEAV
+74 DEDIERLEAV

-132 IALDRDLAS
+132 IALDSDLAS

-222 KFAFYSDDYEQ
+222 GFAFYSDDYEQ

-243 EAFGGREEERLGE
+243 EAFDGREEERLAE

-261 DADIAEARD
+261 DADIVKARD

-279 NEAEQELLDAR
+279 NAAEQELLDAR

-300 AAGRQ
+300 EAGRQ

-313 AEMHLQTARNELA
+313 AEMRLQTARNELA
-326 AGRERLSREET
+326 AGRERLEQEEA
-337 RLHQGEL
+337 RLRQVEL

-381 ADAEDKLARGRQEFQ
+381 ADAEDKLVQGRQEFQ
-396 QEKEAAEG
+396 QEKAAAEG

-422 GAEALAVAREAIQVI
+422 GAEVLAAAREAIQVI

-449 SALPDLDQLVG
+449 SALPDLDRLAG
-460 SWLDLDKDQLQAE
+460 SWLDKDQLQAE
-473 LHTLNIDVEQLEHEL
+473 LDALNIDAEQLEHEL
-488 RELEAALAQV
+488 RELEAALAQL
-498 IAEAPSAE
+498 IADAPSVE
-506 MVDEFI
+506 TVDELI
-512 EPAPALE
+512 EPAPSLE
-519 NDADMDSQTS
+519 NDANMDSQTS

-535 DSTNPTSPAANAEQS
+535 DLTNPTSPAANAEQS
-550 TEAVAEFNQEKEA
+550 TESVAEFNQEKAA

-573 VLAAV
+573 ILTAV

-583 EKHGQLPHALDQV
+583 EKHGQLAHALDQV

-622 GRRQLVKAEQELTVG
+622 GRRQLAKAEQELTVG

-664 ELAEKQAELTAG
+664 ELAEKEAELANG

-698 VQVTTGWE
+698 DQVTTGWE
-706 KLQAGR
+706 QLQAGR

-742 ARTQLEAGEADYT
+742 ARTQLEAGEADYA

-772 EEAEADIAQGEEDLA
+772 EEAEANIAQGEEDLA

-956 ILERIPALWNRLSFT
+956 ILERIPVLWNRLSFT

-1043 ETLLEQSLVRD
+1043 ETLLGQSLVRD

-1059 QKNIMIEAAND
+1059 QKNITIEAAND

-1078 ENVEEFDQFIH
+1078 ENVEAFDQFIH
-1089 LYAADDR
+1089 LYDADDR

-1117 AVEVGDELTVL
+1117 AVEVGDELTIL
-1128 DNQDEPQTVIIGGIV
+1128 DNQDEPHTVIVGGIV
-1143 EHYVDHYL
+1143 EHYVDHYV
-1151 YMSPTLYEQTFGEAP
+1151 YMSPTLYEQTFGETP

>member
-1 MGQVK
+1 
-6 LSALWKD
+6 
-13 TFREIRGTLS
+13 
-23 RFLSIFAI
+23 
-31 IFLGVA
+31 
-37 FFAGLVAT
+37 
-45 GPVMM
+45 
-50 ETSDAYYKEHNLA
+50 
-63 DMQVLSTGGLV
+63 
-74 DEDIKRLEAV
+74 
-84 EHAVVEPGYM
+84 
-94 LDVLI
+94 
-99 GDNQAVR
+99 
-106 LFGINDDTVMNQYNV
+106 
-121 QAGRLPESVNE
+121 
-132 IALDRDLAS
+132 
-141 DYELG
+141 
-146 DTVQLVTETTEN
+146 
-158 YADHIDQDTFELV
+158 
-171 GFVDSPLYIEMDN
+171 
-184 RGYTT
+184 
-189 IGTGVLN
+189 
-196 GFGVVQDEVFNLDQY
+196 
-211 SMLNAQFQDIQ
+211 
-222 KFAFYSDDYEQ
+222 
-233 QLAQRTEMVE
+233 
-243 EAFGGREEERLGE
+243 
-256 IRAEA
+256 
-261 DADIAEARD
+261 
-270 EIEAAKQEL
+270 
-279 NEAEQELLDAR
+279 
-290 EELDQ
+290 
-295 GWADY
+295 
-300 AAGRQ
+300 
-305 ELERKERD
+305 
-313 AEMHLQTARNELA
+313 
-326 AGRERLSREET
+326 
-337 RLHQGEL
+337 
-344 QLQEASARLNR
+344 
-355 ESARLAKA
+355 
-363 EQELEAGR
+363 
-371 EAFRAGQAEL
+371 
-381 ADAEDKLARGRQEFQ
+381 
-396 QEKEAAEG
+396 
-404 KLAVG
+404 
-409 ERELA
+409 
-414 QKRAELDA
+414 
-422 GAEALAVAREAIQVI
+422 
-437 RPAVKRGDVPDL
+437 
-449 SALPDLDQLVG
+449 
-460 SWLDLDKDQLQAE
+460 
-473 LHTLNIDVEQLEHEL
+473 
-488 RELEAALAQV
+488 
-498 IAEAPSAE
+498 
-506 MVDEFI
+506 
-512 EPAPALE
+512 
-519 NDADMDSQTS
+519 
-529 ESTAEA
+529 
-535 DSTNPTSPAANAEQS
+535 
-550 TEAVAEFNQEKEA
+550 
-563 LELRI
+563 
-568 TEVKK
+568 
-573 VLAAV
+573 
-578 RSQIE
+578 
-583 EKHGQLPHALDQV
+583 
-596 AWRERVLAWLAE
+596 
-608 KETELDQREAELET
+608 
-622 GRRQLVKAEQELTVG
+622 
-637 RQQMKAELSEARRE
+637 
-651 LEAGER
+651 
-657 EVRAGRQ
+657 
-664 ELAEKQAELTAG
+664 
-676 ERQLASGR
+676 
-684 QQLTVAQ
+684 
-691 AELSRRQ
+691 
-698 VQVTTGWE
+698 
-706 KLQAGR
+706 
-712 AKLAAGEAELTQRE
+712 
-726 EAARQQLA
+726 
-734 EAEAELMD
+734 
-742 ARTQLEAGEADYT
+742 
-755 AGRAEYETEE
+755 
-765 ESALNEI
+765 
-772 EEAEADIAQGEEDLA
+772 
-787 DLEVDYTF
+787 
-795 NDALSFPGLSEY
+795 
-807 GENAERMQ
+807 
-815 SIATIFPVFF
+815 
-825 VLLALLIS
+825 
-833 LTTMSRMVSEGRTQI
+833 MSRMVSEGRTQI

-908 FYGWISLISV
+908 FYGGISLISV

-956 ILERIPALWNRLSFT
+956 ILEHIPALWNRLSFT

-1043 ETLLEQSLVRD
+1043 ETLLEQLLVRD

>member
-1 MGQVK
+1 MK

-13 TFREIRGTLS
+13 TFREVRGTLS

-74 DEDIKRLEAV
+74 DEDIERLEAV

-121 QAGRLPESVNE
+121 QTGRLPESVNE

-243 EAFGGREEERLGE
+243 EAFDGREEERLAE
-256 IRAEA
+256 IKVEA
-261 DADIAEARD
+261 DADIAKARD

-279 NEAEQELLDAR
+279 NAAEQELLDAR

-300 AAGRQ
+300 EAGRQ

-313 AEMHLQTARNELA
+313 AEMRLQTARNELA
-326 AGRERLSREET
+326 TGRERLSREEA
-337 RLHQGEL
+337 RLRQGEL

-396 QEKEAAEG
+396 QEKAAAEG
-404 KLAVG
+404 KLTAG

-422 GAEALAVAREAIQVI
+422 GAEALAAAREAIQVI
-437 RPAVKRGDVPDL
+437 RPAVKRGEVPDL
-449 SALPDLDQLVG
+449 SALPDLDRLAG
-460 SWLDLDKDQLQAE
+460 SWLDKDQLQAE
-473 LHTLNIDVEQLEHEL
+473 LDALNIDAEQLEYEL
-488 RELEAALAQV
+488 RELEAALAQL
-498 IAEAPSAE
+498 IANAPSAE
-506 MVDEFI
+506 TVDELI
-512 EPAPALE
+512 ELAPSLE
-519 NDADMDSQTS
+519 NDANMDSQTS

-535 DSTNPTSPAANAEQS
+535 NSTNLTLPVANAEQP
-550 TEAVAEFNQEKEA
+550 TKAMAEFNQEKEA

-583 EKHGQLPHALDQV
+583 EKHGQLPHALDQA

-622 GRRQLVKAEQELTVG
+622 GRRQLAKAEQELTVG

-664 ELAEKQAELTAG
+664 ELAEKEAELANG

-698 VQVTTGWE
+698 DQVTTGWE
-706 KLQAGR
+706 QLQAGR

-726 EAARQQLA
+726 EAAHQQLA

-795 NDALSFPGLSEY
+795 NNALSFPGLSEY

-863 KYYMY
+863 KYYIY

-956 ILERIPALWNRLSFT
+956 ILEHIPALWNRLSFT

-991 GVGGGVALLLA
+991 GVSGGVALLLA

-1059 QKNIMIEAAND
+1059 QKNITIEAAKQ
-1070 YDGTVLVP
+1070 YDGIVLVP
-1078 ENVEEFDQFIH
+1078 ENVEVFDQFIH
-1089 LYAADDR
+1089 LYDADDR

-1143 EHYVDHYL
+1143 EHYVDHYV
-1151 YMSPTLYEQTFGEAP
+1151 YMSPTLYEQTFGETP

-1308 REIHGTSYLYA
+1308 REIHGSSYLYA

-1325 FSMIVMTVMH
+1325 FSMIVMTIMH

>member
-1 MGQVK
+1 MK

-13 TFREIRGTLS
+13 TFREVRGTLS

-50 ETSDAYYKEHNLA
+50 ETSDAYYKEHNLV

-74 DEDIKRLEAV
+74 DEDIERLEAV

-132 IALDRDLAS
+132 IALDSDLAS

-222 KFAFYSDDYEQ
+222 GFAFYSDDYEQ

-243 EAFGGREEERLGE
+243 KAFNGREEERLAE

-261 DADIAEARD
+261 DADIAKARD
-270 EIEAAKQEL
+270 EIETAKQEL
-279 NEAEQELLDAR
+279 NKAEQELLDAR

-300 AAGRQ
+300 EAGRQ
-305 ELERKERD
+305 ELEHKERD
-313 AEMHLQTARNELA
+313 AEMRLQVARNDLA
-326 AGRERLSREET
+326 AGRERLSREEA
-337 RLHQGEL
+337 RLRQGEL
-344 QLQEASARLNR
+344 QLQEARARLNR

-363 EQELEAGR
+363 EQELEVGR

-381 ADAEDKLARGRQEFQ
+381 ADAEDKLARGHQEFQ
-396 QEKEAAEG
+396 QEKEVAEG
-404 KLAVG
+404 KLAAG

-414 QKRAELDA
+414 QKRTELAA
-422 GAEALAVAREAIQVI
+422 GAEALAAVREAIQVI
-437 RPAVKRGDVPDL
+437 RPAVKRGDVPDF
-449 SALPDLDQLVG
+449 SALPDLDRLAG
-460 SWLDLDKDQLQAE
+460 SWLDKDQLQTE
-473 LHTLNIDVEQLEHEL
+473 LDALNIDAEQLEHEL
-488 RELEAALAQV
+488 RELEAALAQL

-506 MVDEFI
+506 MVDELI

-519 NDADMDSQTS
+519 NDVDMDSQTS

-535 DSTNPTSPAANAEQS
+535 DSTNPTSPAANAEQL

-583 EKHGQLPHALDQV
+583 EKHGQLPHALDQA
-596 AWRERVLAWLAE
+596 AWRERVLVWLAE
-608 KETELDQREAELET
+608 KETELDQREAELEM
-622 GRRQLVKAEQELTVG
+622 GRRQLAKVEQELTAG
-637 RQQMKAELSEARRE
+637 RQQMKEELAEARRE

-657 EVRAGRQ
+657 KVRAGRQ
-664 ELAEKQAELTAG
+664 ELAEKEAELTAG

-684 QQLTVAQ
+684 QQLVAGQ

-698 VQVTTGWE
+698 DQVSAGWE
-706 KLQAGR
+706 QLQAGR

-726 EAARQQLA
+726 EAARQQLT

-742 ARTQLEAGEADYT
+742 ARTQLEAGETDYA

-765 ESALNEI
+765 ESALSEI

-787 DLEVDYTF
+787 DLEVDYMF

-848 GTMKSLGYSNTLIGV
+848 GTMKSLGYSNTLIGI

-908 FYGWISLISV
+908 FYGGISLISV

-1007 DSISDIGDRQF
+1007 DSIGDIGERQF

-1031 TDESAEHIESLE
+1031 TDESAEHIEALE
-1043 ETLLEQSLVRD
+1043 ETLLGQSLVRD

-1059 QKNIMIEAAND
+1059 QKNITIEATKQ

-1096 ETIYQLDDEQVII
+1096 ERIYQLDDEQVII

-1117 AVEVGDELTVL
+1117 AVEVGDELTIL

-1143 EHYVDHYL
+1143 EHYVDHYV
-1151 YMSPTLYEQTFGEAP
+1151 YMSPTLYEQTFGETP

-1179 SGPEADEESF
+1179 SGLEADEESF